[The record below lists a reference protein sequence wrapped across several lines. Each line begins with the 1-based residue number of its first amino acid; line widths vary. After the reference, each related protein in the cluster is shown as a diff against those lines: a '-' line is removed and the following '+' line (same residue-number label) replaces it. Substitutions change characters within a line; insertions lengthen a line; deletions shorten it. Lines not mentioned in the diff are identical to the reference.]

1 MRNPAGASSLISF
14 SVIWDWKLREGSSD
28 EDSLAE
34 VFDDRTALVPYFTG
48 CLRTL
53 NDLDNVA
60 AGYPK
65 LLATTLNHECISKR
79 LKEYKKI
86 MGNSYAGQLKSARF
100 EEALHNSIEAS
111 LRCSS
116 VVPRPIF
123 SQLYLDPDQPPF
135 LPEDVK
141 PKVEEL
147 DKELVHRYTQNGSL
161 DFSNNQTVN
170 EMEDEEEDEDM
181 SDSSSP
187 PIPYSQKPAPEGSCT
202 TDGFCQAGKDLRLI
216 SLCVEQID
224 IPAGFLLVGAKS
236 PNLPEHILV
245 CAVDKRFLPDD
256 HGKNALLGF
265 SGNCIGCG
273 ERGFRYFTEFSN
285 HINLKL
291 TTQPKKQKH
300 LKYYLVRSSQGVL
313 SKGPLICWKAASLP
327 ECRSRQSSAASH
339 SAKPNSSVSPS
350 TAPESGRANGYKSGF
365 TQTDSS
371 VFSPAKSS
379 SAVNISGTQDL
390 SRNKNIVKP
399 LALSVQLVGKT
410 FATAPLTLRNC
421 DVANGNSSG
430 GRNNVLSS
438 TFSRPMPH
446 STSPSPA
453 CFSVDQASMSSSGP
467 PKKRHRGW
475 SPGSPVP
482 PPGLVVPVPTIRPLT
497 RTEPLLSVP
506 VPQSM
511 LTGILQPQ
519 PIPAGET
526 VIVPENLLNNSGIRP
541 VILIG
546 YGTLP
551 YFYGNVGDIVVS
563 PLLVNCYK
571 IPQLENKDL
580 DLLGLTGGQL
590 LSVENMILLT
600 IQYLVRLGPDQ
611 IPLREEFEQIML
623 KAMQEF
629 TLRERSLQ
637 MSGQC
642 ISVSPGQLPWLAR
655 LITSVSQDLVHV
667 VVTQNSLAEGI
678 SETLRSLNEMKHQQ
692 RLPDYVVAIC
702 ASKNRGNEFCVVV
715 LGQYQSR
722 ALAEGMLTT
731 SEFLKEI
738 SYELITGKVSFLAS
752 HFKNTSL
759 GDDLDK
765 LLEKMQQQRGDNVV
779 IPFNG
784 DVSECVSS
792 QEAATMVSA
801 QDSDLDIATFQ
812 IYQPQLTVARKLLSQ
827 VCAIADSGNQS
838 LDLGHFSKVDFIV
851 IVPRSEVLVQ
861 QTLQRIRQSGV
872 LVDLGLEE
880 NGTAYQR
887 AEKYVVRLDNEIQTK
902 FEVFMRRVKQNP
914 YTLFVL
920 VHDNAHIDLTS
931 AISSSLSHGEP
942 SHGLADRVINCREV
956 TEAFNLLVLQVSSFP
971 YALQTQQSR
980 ISSSNEVH
988 WIQFDN
994 MEEMGSEEKLYFGLN
1009 EYSKSLQW
1017 GITSPLLRCDENFEK
1032 MVNTLLER
1040 YPRLHSMVIRC
1051 YLLIQQY
1058 SEALMALTT
1067 MASLRD
1073 HSTPETL
1080 SIMDDLITAPGKNR
1094 NGCGHMLIIRVP
1106 SVQLAMLARERLQ
1119 EVRDK
1124 LGLQYRFEILLGNPA
1139 SEFTV
1144 AKHFVTRLK
1153 AWRGN
1158 EQEDWVPRTYQD
1170 LEGLP
1175 CIVILTGKDT
1185 LGETFPRSLKYCDL
1199 RLIDSS
1205 YLTRT
1210 ALEQE
1215 VGLACCYVSKG
1226 AIRGSIVALDLSEK
1240 EHEKANI
1247 SENDSDE
1254 LLIDLERPQSN
1265 SSAVTGTSGSI
1276 AENGVSSSSAVDKSQ
1291 KQPVSLNFQNV
1302 AVSSVDEG
1310 TYPRSTAGETLKQEC
1325 DSLGNQ
1331 MASST
1336 TSKLSSSSVA
1346 RTFRWPSQS
1355 VKECKTLHAAL
1366 PRIVIMSKAAYCLL
1380 GSQKSGHLPSS
1391 SSLLPHA
1398 DVSWLS
1404 SLRPLLP
1411 KDMNGEEQSLYYRQ
1425 WTTARQHH
1433 VDYNNQSESAGLRS
1447 FHPRR
1452 LLLTGPPQVGKTG
1465 SYLQFLRI
1473 LFRMLIR
1480 LLEVDVYDE
1489 EEINANST
1497 ESSEITQ
1504 SSNDHWPD
1512 VEIFS
1517 KITFDLSVHDTKYG
1531 SMSPV
1536 YTEQLSRVKQE
1547 ASKET
1552 KVEEPR
1558 KRETVSMMLTKYSA
1572 YNTFHHCE
1580 QCHQYMDINPA
1591 AQMTDSTLH
1600 AFTFSSSMLG
1610 EEVQLHFIIPKSKEN
1625 HFVFSKQGKHLESMR
1640 LPLVS
1645 DKQNLNAVKSPIFTP
1660 SSGRHEHGLLN
1671 LYHAMEGISHL
1682 HLLVVKEY
1690 EMPLYR
1696 KYWPNHIML
1705 VLPGMFNNAGV
1716 GAARFLIKELSYHNL
1731 ELERNRLEEL
1741 GVKRQCVWPF
1751 IVVMDDSCVLW
1762 NIHSVQEQ
1770 SSQSMEPGS
1779 TSKNVSLKSVLQ
1791 HIEATPKIVHY
1802 AILGIQKWNSKLNS
1816 RGSKP
1821 PFSRCHVHDFILLN
1835 VDLTQNV
1842 QYDLN
1847 RYFCEDVDFNL
1858 RTNSSGLLIC
1868 RFNNFSLMKKH
1879 IQVGGQKDFAIKPK
1893 IMVSESV
1900 APIIPLQYVCAPD
1913 SEHTLLAA
1921 PAQFLLEKFLQHA
1934 TYKLFPKAIHNFKN
1948 PVLAIDCYLN
1958 IGPEVAICYVSSRP
1972 HSINVNC
1979 EGVYFSGLLL
1989 YLCDSFVGAD
1999 LLKKFKFLKGAT
2011 LCVICQDRSSLR
2023 QTIVRLELE
2032 DEWQFRLRDEFQT
2045 ANCIDDKPLYFLTGR
2060 HI

>member
-1 MRNPAGASSLISF
+1 
-14 SVIWDWKLREGSSD
+14 
-28 EDSLAE
+28 
-34 VFDDRTALVPYFTG
+34 
-48 CLRTL
+48 
-53 NDLDNVA
+53 
-60 AGYPK
+60 
-65 LLATTLNHECISKR
+65 
-79 LKEYKKI
+79 

-123 SQLYLDPDQPPF
+123 SQLYLDPDQHPF
-135 LPEDVK
+135 SSADVK
-141 PKVEEL
+141 PKVEDLEK
-147 DKELVHRYTQNGSL
+147 DLVHRYTQNGSL
-161 DFSNNQTVN
+161 DFSNNLTVN
-170 EMEDEEEDEDM
+170 EMEDDEDDEEM
-181 SDSSSP
+181 SDSNSP

-202 TDGFCQAGKDLRLI
+202 TDGFCQAGKDLRLV
-216 SLCVEQID
+216 SLCMEQID
-224 IPAGFLLVGAKS
+224 VPAGFLLVGAKS

-256 HGKNALLGF
+256 RGKNALLGF

-300 LKYYLVRSSQGVL
+300 LKYYLVRSSQGIL
-313 SKGPLICWKAASLP
+313 SKGPLICWK
-327 ECRSRQSSAASH
+327 ECRSRQSSATCH
-339 SAKPNSSVSPS
+339 SIKPNSSVSS
-350 TAPESGRANGYKSGF
+350 TVTPENGTTNGYKSGF
-365 TQTDSS
+365 TQTD
-371 VFSPAKSS
+371 A
-379 SAVNISGTQDL
+379 
-390 SRNKNIVKP
+390 
-399 LALSVQLVGKT
+399 
-410 FATAPLTLRNC
+410 
-421 DVANGNSSG
+421 ANGNSSHG
-430 GRNNVLSS
+430 GKSIASSS
-438 TFSRPMPH
+438 TPARPGNYSLSPR
-446 STSPSPA
+446 SSYTSG
-453 CFSVDQASMSSSGP
+453 DQATMFISGP

-475 SPGSPVP
+475 YPGSPVP
-482 PPGLVVPVPTIRPLT
+482 QPGLVVPVPTVRPLS
-497 RTEPLLSVP
+497 RTEPLLSAP
-506 VPQSM
+506 VPQAP
-511 LTGILQPQ
+511 LTGILQPR

-526 VIVPENLLNNSGIRP
+526 VIVPENLLSNSGVRP

-580 DLLGLTGGQL
+580 EQLGLTGSQL

-600 IQYLVRLGPDQ
+600 IQYLVRLGQ
-611 IPLREEFEQIML
+611 
-623 KAMQEF
+623 
-629 TLRERSLQ
+629 
-637 MSGQC
+637 
-642 ISVSPGQLPWLAR
+642 
-655 LITSVSQDLVHV
+655 H
-667 VVTQNSLAEGI
+667 
-678 SETLRSLNEMKHQQ
+678 
-692 RLPDYVVAIC
+692 
-702 ASKNRGNEFCVVV
+702 
-715 LGQYQSR
+715 QSR
-722 ALAEGMLTT
+722 ALAESMLTT

-752 HFKNTSL
+752 HFKTTSL

-765 LLEKMQQQRGDNVV
+765 LLEKMQQRRGDSVV
-779 IPFNG
+779 TPFNG
-784 DVSECVSS
+784 DLNECVSP
-792 QEAATMVSA
+792 QEAAAMVPT
-801 QDSDLDIATFQ
+801 QTLDLDNEIFQ

-827 VCAIADSGNQS
+827 VCAIADSGSQS
-838 LDLGHFSKVDFIV
+838 LDLGHFSKVDFII

-880 NGTAYQR
+880 NGTAHQR

-920 VHDNAHIDLTS
+920 VHDNSHVELTS
-931 AISSSLSHGEP
+931 VISGSLSHGEP

-956 TEAFNLLVLQVSSFP
+956 LEAFNLLVLQVSSFP
-971 YALQTQQSR
+971 YTLQTQQSR

-988 WIQFDN
+988 WIQLDTGED
-994 MEEMGSEEKLYFGLN
+994 MGCEERLYFGLN

-1017 GITSPLLRCDENFEK
+1017 GITSPLLRCDETFEK

-1040 YPRLHSMVIRC
+1040 YPRLHSMVVRC

-1067 MASLRD
+1067 MAPLRD

-1080 SIMDDLITAPGKNR
+1080 SIMDDLIGSPGKNKSGR
-1094 NGCGHMLIIRVP
+1094 GHMLIIRVP
-1106 SVQLAMLARERLQ
+1106 SVQLAMLAKERLQ

-1124 LGLQYRFEILLGNPA
+1124 LGLQYRFEIILGNPA
-1139 SEFTV
+1139 SELNV
-1144 AKHFVTRLK
+1144 AAHFVARLK
-1153 AWRGN
+1153 TWRGN
-1158 EQEDWVPRTYQD
+1158 EPEEWIPRTYQD

-1175 CIVILTGKDT
+1175 CIVILTGKDP

-1215 VGLACCYVSKG
+1215 VGLACCYVSKEV
-1226 AIRGSIVALDLSEK
+1226 IRGPTVALDLSGK
-1240 EHEKANI
+1240 EQDRATI

-1276 AENGVSSSSAVDKSQ
+1276 MENGVSSSSTADKSQ
-1291 KQPVSLNFQNV
+1291 KQSLTPSFQSP
-1302 AVSSVDEG
+1302 ATSMGLDEG
-1310 TYPRSTAGETLKQEC
+1310 VSGSTAGAGETLKQEC
-1325 DSLGNQ
+1325 DSLDPQ

-1336 TSKLSSSSVA
+1336 TSKPSSSSSG
-1346 RTFRWPSQS
+1346 P
-1355 VKECKTLHAAL
+1355 KAL
-1366 PRIVIMSKAAYCLL
+1366 PWLGQPIRGCTGLHTALPPIVILSKAAYSLL
-1380 GSQKSGHLPSS
+1380 GSQKGGKLTSS

-1398 DVSWLS
+1398 DVAWVS
-1404 SLRPLLP
+1404 SLRPFLH
-1411 KDMNGEEQSLYYRQ
+1411 KDMSSEEQSLYYRQ
-1425 WTTARQHH
+1425 WTSARQHH
-1433 VDYNNQSESAGLRS
+1433 ADYSNQPDPASGARTC
-1447 FHPRR
+1447 HPRR

-1489 EEINANST
+1489 EEIHTDHS
-1497 ESSEITQ
+1497 ESSEVSQ
-1504 SSNDHWPD
+1504 SEGEPWPD
-1512 VEIFS
+1512 IESFS
-1517 KITFDLSVHDTKYG
+1517 KMPFDVSVHDPKY
-1531 SMSPV
+1531 SLMSLV
-1536 YTEQLSRVKQE
+1536 YTEKVAGVKQE
-1547 ASKET
+1547 VIKESK
-1552 KVEEPR
+1552 VGEPK
-1558 KRETVSMMLTKYSA
+1558 KRETVSIMLTKYAA

-1580 QCHQYMDINPA
+1580 QCHQYMDFTSA
-1591 AQMTDSTLH
+1591 SQMSDSTLH

-1610 EEVQLHFIIPKSKEN
+1610 EEVQLYFIIPKSKES

-1645 DKQNLNAVKSPIFTP
+1645 DKNLNAVKSPIFTP

-1671 LYHAMEGISHL
+1671 LFHAMEGIGHL

-1751 IVVMDDSCVLW
+1751 IVMMDDSCVLW

-1770 SSQSMEPGS
+1770 TSQPMEAGVS
-1779 TSKNVSLKSVLQ
+1779 SKNVSLKSVLQ
-1791 HIEATPKIVHY
+1791 HIEATPKIIHY
-1802 AILGIQKWNSKLNS
+1802 AILGIQKWSSKLTS
-1816 RGSKP
+1816 QSLKT

-1835 VDLTQNV
+1835 IDLTQNV
-1842 QYDLN
+1842 QYDFN
-1847 RYFCEDVDFNL
+1847 RYFCEDVDFNM

-1879 IQVGGQKDFAIKPK
+1879 VQVGGQRDFIIKPK
-1893 IMVSESV
+1893 FMVSESL
-1900 APIIPLQYVCAPD
+1900 APILPLQYVCAPD

-1934 TYKLFPKAIHNFKN
+1934 SYKLFPKAIRNFKS

-1972 HSINVNC
+1972 HSSNVNC
-1979 EGVYFSGLLL
+1979 EGVFFSGLLL

-2045 ANCIDDKPLYFLTGR
+2045 ANSSDDKPLYFLTGR
-2060 HI
+2060 HV

>member
-1 MRNPAGASSLISF
+1 
-14 SVIWDWKLREGSSD
+14 
-28 EDSLAE
+28 
-34 VFDDRTALVPYFTG
+34 
-48 CLRTL
+48 
-53 NDLDNVA
+53 
-60 AGYPK
+60 
-65 LLATTLNHECISKR
+65 
-79 LKEYKKI
+79 

-123 SQLYLDPDQPPF
+123 SQLYLDPDQHPF
-135 LPEDVK
+135 SSADVK
-141 PKVEEL
+141 PKVEDL
-147 DKELVHRYTQNGSL
+147 DKDLVHRYTQNGSL
-161 DFSNNQTVN
+161 DFSSNLTVN
-170 EMEDEEEDEDM
+170 EMEDDEDDEEM
-181 SDSSSP
+181 SDSNSP

-202 TDGFCQAGKDLRLI
+202 TDGFCQAGKDLRLV
-216 SLCVEQID
+216 SLCMEQID

-313 SKGPLICWKAASLP
+313 SKGPLICWK
-327 ECRSRQSSAASH
+327 ECRSRQSSATCH
-339 SAKPNSSVSPS
+339 SIKPNSSVSS
-350 TAPESGRANGYKSGF
+350 TVTPENGTTNGYKSGF
-365 TQTDSS
+365 IQTD
-371 VFSPAKSS
+371 A
-379 SAVNISGTQDL
+379 
-390 SRNKNIVKP
+390 
-399 LALSVQLVGKT
+399 
-410 FATAPLTLRNC
+410 
-421 DVANGNSSG
+421 ANGNSSHG
-430 GRNNVLSS
+430 GKSS
-438 TFSRPMPH
+438 TSSSTPTRPGNY
-446 STSPSPA
+446 SLSPRPSYA
-453 CFSVDQASMSSSGP
+453 SGDQATMFISGP

-475 SPGSPVP
+475 YPGSPVP
-482 PPGLVVPVPTIRPLT
+482 QPGLVVPVPTVRPLS
-497 RTEPLLSVP
+497 RTESLLSAP
-506 VPQSM
+506 VPQTP
-511 LTGILQPQ
+511 LTGILQPR

-526 VIVPENLLNNSGIRP
+526 VIVPENLLSNSGVRP

-580 DLLGLTGGQL
+580 EQLGLTGSQL

-600 IQYLVRLGPDQ
+600 IQYLVRLGQ
-611 IPLREEFEQIML
+611 
-623 KAMQEF
+623 
-629 TLRERSLQ
+629 
-637 MSGQC
+637 
-642 ISVSPGQLPWLAR
+642 
-655 LITSVSQDLVHV
+655 H
-667 VVTQNSLAEGI
+667 
-678 SETLRSLNEMKHQQ
+678 
-692 RLPDYVVAIC
+692 
-702 ASKNRGNEFCVVV
+702 
-715 LGQYQSR
+715 QSR
-722 ALAEGMLTT
+722 ALAESMLTT

-752 HFKNTSL
+752 HFKTTSL

-765 LLEKMQQQRGDNVV
+765 LLEKMQQRRGDSVV
-779 IPFNG
+779 TPFDG
-784 DVSECVSS
+784 DLNECVSV
-792 QEAATMVSA
+792 QEAAAMIPT
-801 QDSDLDIATFQ
+801 QNLDLDNETFQ

-827 VCAIADSGNQS
+827 VCAIADSGSQS
-838 LDLGHFSKVDFIV
+838 LDLGHFSKVDFII

-920 VHDNAHIDLTS
+920 VHDNSHVELTS
-931 AISSSLSHGEP
+931 VISGSLSLGEP

-956 TEAFNLLVLQVSSFP
+956 LEAFNLLVLQVSSFP
-971 YALQTQQSR
+971 YTLQTQQSR

-988 WIQFDN
+988 WIQLDS
-994 MEEMGSEEKLYFGLN
+994 MEDMSCEEKLYFGLN

-1017 GITSPLLRCDENFEK
+1017 GITSPLLRCDETFEK

-1040 YPRLHSMVIRC
+1040 YPRLHSMVVRC

-1080 SIMDDLITAPGKNR
+1080 SIMDDLISSPGKTKSGR
-1094 NGCGHMLIIRVP
+1094 GHMLIIRVP
-1106 SVQLAMLARERLQ
+1106 SVQLAMLAKERLQ

-1124 LGLQYRFEILLGNPA
+1124 LGLQYRFEIILGNPA
-1139 SEFTV
+1139 SELSV
-1144 AKHFVTRLK
+1144 ATHFVARLK
-1153 AWRGN
+1153 TWRGN
-1158 EQEDWVPRTYQD
+1158 EPEEWIPRTYQD

-1175 CIVILTGKDT
+1175 CIVILTGKDP
-1185 LGETFPRSLKYCDL
+1185 LGESFPRSLKYCDL

-1215 VGLACCYVSKG
+1215 VGLACCYVSKEV
-1226 AIRGSIVALDLSEK
+1226 IRGPAVALDLSGK
-1240 EHEKANI
+1240 EQERATV

-1276 AENGVSSSSAVDKSQ
+1276 MENGVSSSSTADKSQ
-1291 KQPVSLNFQNV
+1291 KQSLTPSFQSPAN
-1302 AVSSVDEG
+1302 SVGLDEG
-1310 TYPRSTAGETLKQEC
+1310 VSAGMAGAGETLKQEC
-1325 DSLGNQ
+1325 DSLGAH

-1336 TSKLSSSSVA
+1336 TSKPSSSSSSSGPRA
-1346 RTFRWPSQS
+1346 LLWPGQPIQG
-1355 VKECKTLHAAL
+1355 CRGLHTAL
-1366 PRIVIMSKAAYCLL
+1366 PPIVILSKAAYSLL
-1380 GSQKSGHLPSS
+1380 GSQRGGKLPSS

-1398 DVSWLS
+1398 DVAWVS
-1404 SLRPLLP
+1404 SLRPFLH
-1411 KDMNGEEQSLYYRQ
+1411 KDMSSEEQSLYYRQ
-1425 WTTARQHH
+1425 WTSARQHH
-1433 VDYNNQSESAGLRS
+1433 ADYNNQPDSTSGTRTC
-1447 FHPRR
+1447 HPRR

-1489 EEINANST
+1489 GEINT
-1497 ESSEITQ
+1497 DHCESSEVSQ
-1504 SSNDHWPD
+1504 SEGEPWPD
-1512 VEIFS
+1512 IESFS
-1517 KITFDLSVHDTKYG
+1517 KMPFDVSVHDPKY
-1531 SMSPV
+1531 SLMSLV
-1536 YTEQLSRVKQE
+1536 YTEKLAGVKQE
-1547 ASKET
+1547 AIKES

-1558 KRETVSMMLTKYSA
+1558 KRETVSMMLTKYAA

-1580 QCHQYMDINPA
+1580 QCHQYMDFTA
-1591 AQMTDSTLH
+1591 TSQMSDSTLH

-1610 EEVQLHFIIPKSKEN
+1610 EEVQLYFIIPKSKES

-1645 DKQNLNAVKSPIFTP
+1645 DKNLNAVKSPIFTP

-1671 LYHAMEGISHL
+1671 LFHAMEGISHL

-1770 SSQSMEPGS
+1770 SSQPMEAGVS
-1779 TSKNVSLKSVLQ
+1779 SKNVSLKSVLQ

-1802 AILGIQKWNSKLNS
+1802 AILGIQKWSNKLTS
-1816 RGSKP
+1816 QSLKA

-1835 VDLTQNV
+1835 IDLTQNV
-1842 QYDLN
+1842 QYDFN

-1879 IQVGGQKDFAIKPK
+1879 VQVGGQRDFIIKPK
-1893 IMVSESV
+1893 IMVSESL
-1900 APIIPLQYVCAPD
+1900 APILPLQYVCAPD

-1934 TYKLFPKAIHNFKN
+1934 SYKLFPKAIHNFKS

-1972 HSINVNC
+1972 HSSNVNC
-1979 EGVYFSGLLL
+1979 EGVFFSGLLL

-2045 ANCIDDKPLYFLTGR
+2045 ANSSDDKPLYFLTGR
-2060 HI
+2060 HV

>member
-1 MRNPAGASSLISF
+1 M
-14 SVIWDWKLREGSSD
+14 
-28 EDSLAE
+28 
-34 VFDDRTALVPYFTG
+34 T
-48 CLRTL
+48 
-53 NDLDNVA
+53 
-60 AGYPK
+60 
-65 LLATTLNHECISKR
+65 
-79 LKEYKKI
+79 

-111 LRCSS
+111 LRCNS

-123 SQLYLDPDQPPF
+123 SQLYLDPEQPSF
-135 LPEDVK
+135 ALEGNQADVK

-147 DKELVHRYTQNGSL
+147 DKELMHRYTQNGSL
-161 DFSNNQTVN
+161 DFSSTQTVN
-170 EMEDEEEDEDM
+170 EMDEDEDDEDM

-187 PIPYSQKPAPEGSCT
+187 PIPYAQKPAPEGSCT

-216 SLCVEQID
+216 SLCMEQID
-224 IPAGFLLVGAKS
+224 IPPGFLLVGAKS

-273 ERGFRYFTEFSN
+273 EKGFRYFTEFSN

-300 LKYYLVRSSQGVL
+300 LKYYLVRSTQGVL
-313 SKGPLICWKAASLP
+313 SKGPLICWK
-327 ECRSRQSSAASH
+327 ECRSRQSSAVSH
-339 SAKPNSSVSPS
+339 SAKPNPSASPS
-350 TAPESGRANGYKSGF
+350 TTPESGAANGYKTGF
-365 TQTDSS
+365 TQTG
-371 VFSPAKSS
+371 P
-379 SAVNISGTQDL
+379 L
-390 SRNKNIVKP
+390 S
-399 LALSVQLVGKT
+399 
-410 FATAPLTLRNC
+410 LRAS
-421 DVANGNSSG
+421 DVSTGNNNG
-430 GRNNVLSS
+430 GRTSVMNS
-438 TFSRPMPH
+438 TVSRPVPH
-446 STSPSPA
+446 SMSPGPS
-453 CFSVDQASMSSSGP
+453 CMSGEQASMTSSGP

-482 PPGLVVPVPTIRPLT
+482 PPGLVLPVPAIRPLP
-497 RTEPLLSVP
+497 RTEPALSVP

-511 LTGILQPQ
+511 LPGILQPQ

-526 VIVPENLLNNSGIRP
+526 VIVPENLLNNSGVRP

-571 IPQLENKDL
+571 IPQLESKDL
-580 DLLGLTGGQL
+580 DLFGLTGSQL
-590 LSVENMILLT
+590 LSVENMIILT
-600 IQYLVRLGPDQ
+600 VQYLVRLGPDK

-629 TLRERSLQ
+629 TVREQSLQ
-637 MSGQC
+637 MSAQY
-642 ISVSPGQLPWLAR
+642 SSLSPAQLPWLAR
-655 LITSVSQDLVHV
+655 LIASVSQDMVHV

-678 SETLRSLNEMKHQQ
+678 SETLRSLTEMKCLQK
-692 RLPDYVVAIC
+692 LPDYVVAIC
-702 ASKNRGNEFCVVV
+702 TSKIRGNEFCVVV

-722 ALAEGMLTT
+722 ALAESMLTT

-752 HFKNTSL
+752 HFKNTYL
-759 GDDLDK
+759 GDELDK
-765 LLEKMQQQRGDNVV
+765 LLETMQQRRGDNVV

-784 DVSECVSS
+784 DVNECISS
-792 QEAATMVSA
+792 QEAADMVFP
-801 QDSDLDIATFQ
+801 QELDLETETFQ

-851 IVPRSEVLVQ
+851 VVPRSEVLVQ
-861 QTLQRIRQSGV
+861 QTIQRIRQSGV

-902 FEVFMRRVKQNP
+902 FEVFMKRVKQNP

-920 VHDNAHIDLTS
+920 VHDNAHVDLTS

-956 TEAFNLLVLQVSSFP
+956 LEAFNLLVLQVSSFP
-971 YALQTQQSR
+971 YALQTQQSK

-988 WIQFDN
+988 WIQFSN
-994 MEEMGSEEKLYFGLN
+994 MEDLGRDEKLYFGLN
-1009 EYSKSLQW
+1009 EYGKSLQW
-1017 GITSPLLRCDENFEK
+1017 GITSPLLRCDETFEK
-1032 MVNTLLER
+1032 MVHTLLER

-1058 SEALMALTT
+1058 LEALMALTT

-1073 HSTPETL
+1073 QSTPETL
-1080 SIMDDLITAPGKNR
+1080 SIMDDIITSPGKDKSGR
-1094 NGCGHMLIIRVP
+1094 GHMLVIRIP
-1106 SVQLAMLARERLQ
+1106 SVQLAMLAKERLQ
-1119 EVRDK
+1119 EARDK
-1124 LGLQYRFEILLGNPA
+1124 LGLQYRFEIILGNPA
-1139 SEFTV
+1139 SELTV
-1144 AKHFVTRLK
+1144 AKHFVRRLK

-1158 EQEDWVPRTYQD
+1158 DQEDWFPHTYQD

-1175 CIVILTGKDT
+1175 CIVVLTGKDP

-1215 VGLACCYVSKG
+1215 VGLACCYVSKE
-1226 AIRGSIVALDLSEK
+1226 AIRGPIVALDLSEK
-1240 EHEKANI
+1240 DQEKASI
-1247 SENDSDE
+1247 IENDADE

-1276 AENGVSSSSAVDKSQ
+1276 AENGVSSSSATDKSQ
-1291 KQPVSLNFQNV
+1291 KPPASLNFQNV
-1302 AVSSVDEG
+1302 VNSSVDEG
-1310 TYPRSTAGETLKQEC
+1310 FTSGETLKQEC

-1331 MASST
+1331 IASST
-1336 TSKLSSSSVA
+1336 TSKLSTSSFSISQ
-1346 RTFRWPSQS
+1346 TFRLHSQS
-1355 VKECKTLHAAL
+1355 IKECKGLHVAL
-1366 PRIVIMSKAAYCLL
+1366 PRVVILSKAAYCLL
-1380 GSQKSGHLPSS
+1380 GSQKSGQQLSS

-1398 DVSWLS
+1398 DVSWTS
-1404 SLRPLLP
+1404 SLRPLLH
-1411 KDMNGEEQSLYYRQ
+1411 KDMTSAEQSLYYRQ
-1425 WTTARQHH
+1425 WTAARQHH
-1433 VDYNNQSESAGLRS
+1433 ADYSNQSETASGRS

-1489 EEINANST
+1489 EAINTNFTEDNEIV
-1497 ESSEITQ
+1497 Q
-1504 SSNDHWPD
+1504 SNTDQWPD
-1512 VEIFS
+1512 VEIIS
-1517 KITFDLSVHDTKYG
+1517 KTAFDLSIHDPKYVF
-1531 SMSPV
+1531 MSPV
-1536 YTEQLSRVKQE
+1536 YTEQLKQE
-1547 ASKET
+1547 PNKET
-1552 KVEEPR
+1552 KTDDFK
-1558 KRETVSMMLTKYSA
+1558 KRNTVSMMLTKYAA

-1580 QCHQYMDINPA
+1580 QCHQYMDINPSV
-1591 AQMTDSTLH
+1591 QMSDSTLH

-1610 EEVQLHFIIPKSKEN
+1610 EEIQLHFIIPKSKESY
-1625 HFVFSKQGKHLESMR
+1625 FVFSKQGKHLESMR

-1645 DKQNLNAVKSPIFTP
+1645 DKNVNAVKSPIFTP

-1671 LYHAMEGISHL
+1671 LYHAMEGVNHL

-1762 NIHSVQEQ
+1762 NCHSVQEQ
-1770 SSQSMEPGS
+1770 SSQSMDQGT

-1802 AILGIQKWNSKLNS
+1802 AILGIQKWNNKLNS
-1816 RGSKP
+1816 RPPKA
-1821 PFSRCHVHDFILLN
+1821 PFSRCHIHDFILLN
-1835 VDLTQNV
+1835 IDLTQNV

-1868 RFNNFSLMKKH
+1868 CFNNFSLMKKH
-1879 IQVGGQKDFAIKPK
+1879 IQVGGQKDFAVKPK
-1893 IMVSESV
+1893 IMVSESLT
-1900 APIIPLQYVCAPD
+1900 PIMPLQYVCAPD

-1934 TYKLFPKAIHNFKN
+1934 TYKLFPKAIHNFKS

-1958 IGPEVAICYVSSRP
+1958 IGPEVALCYISSRP
-1972 HSINVNC
+1972 HSVNVNC
-1979 EGVYFSGLLL
+1979 EGVFFSGLLL

-1999 LLKKFKFLKGAT
+1999 FLKKFKFLKGAT

-2045 ANCIDDKPLYFLTGR
+2045 ANSSDDKPLYFLTGR

>member
-1 MRNPAGASSLISF
+1 
-14 SVIWDWKLREGSSD
+14 
-28 EDSLAE
+28 
-34 VFDDRTALVPYFTG
+34 
-48 CLRTL
+48 
-53 NDLDNVA
+53 
-60 AGYPK
+60 
-65 LLATTLNHECISKR
+65 
-79 LKEYKKI
+79 

-123 SQLYLDPDQPPF
+123 SQLYLDPDQHPF
-135 LPEDVK
+135 SSADVK
-141 PKVEEL
+141 PKVEDL
-147 DKELVHRYTQNGSL
+147 DKDLVHRYTQNGSL
-161 DFSNNQTVN
+161 DFSNNVAIN
-170 EMEDEEEDEDM
+170 EMEDDEDEEEM
-181 SDSSSP
+181 SDSNSP

-202 TDGFCQAGKDLRLI
+202 TDGFCQAGKDLRLV
-216 SLCVEQID
+216 SLCTEQID

-300 LKYYLVRSSQGVL
+300 LKYYLVRTSQGVL
-313 SKGPLICWKAASLP
+313 SKGPLICWK
-327 ECRSRQSSAASH
+327 ECRSRQSSAICH
-339 SAKPNSSVSPS
+339 STKPVSSVSS
-350 TAPESGRANGYKSGF
+350 TVAPENGTANGYKAGF
-365 TQTDSS
+365 TQTEAANGTSS
-371 VFSPAKSS
+371 HGGKNGMSS
-379 SAVNISGTQDL
+379 ST
-390 SRNKNIVKP
+390 P
-399 LALSVQLVGKT
+399 
-410 FATAPLTLRNC
+410 
-421 DVANGNSSG
+421 
-430 GRNNVLSS
+430 
-438 TFSRPMPH
+438 SRPGNYSLSPRP
-446 STSPSPA
+446 SYTSI
-453 CFSVDQASMSSSGP
+453 DQANMFISGP

-475 SPGSPVP
+475 YPGSPVSQP
-482 PPGLVVPVPTIRPLT
+482 ALVVPAPTLRPLP
-497 RTEPLLSVP
+497 RTEPLLSAP
-506 VPQSM
+506 VPQTP
-511 LTGILQPQ
+511 LTGILQPR
-519 PIPAGET
+519 PVPAGET
-526 VIVPENLLNNSGIRP
+526 VIVPENLLNNSGVRP

-571 IPQLENKDL
+571 IPQLENKDMEQ
-580 DLLGLTGGQL
+580 LGLTSTQP

-611 IPLREEFEQIML
+611 IPLREEFEQILL

-629 TLRERSLQ
+629 TVRERTLQ
-637 MSGQC
+637 TGASC
-642 ISVSPGQLPWLAR
+642 PPVSPGQLPWLAR
-655 LITSVSQDLVHV
+655 LAASVSQDMVHV
-667 VVTQNSLAEGI
+667 IVTQNSLAEGI
-678 SETLRSLNEMKHQQ
+678 SETLKLLSEIKHYQ

-702 ASKNRGNEFCVVV
+702 ASKIRGNEFCVVV
-715 LGQYQSR
+715 LGQHQSR
-722 ALAEGMLTT
+722 ALAESMLTT

-752 HFKNTSL
+752 HFKATSL

-765 LLEKMQQQRGDNVV
+765 LLEKMQQRRGDSVV
-779 IPFNG
+779 TPFNG
-784 DVSECVSS
+784 DLNECVSP
-792 QEAATMVSA
+792 QEAAAMIPT
-801 QDSDLDIATFQ
+801 QNLDIDNETFQ
-812 IYQPQLTVARKLLSQ
+812 IYQPQLTVARRLLSQ
-827 VCAIADSGNQS
+827 VCAIADSGSQS
-838 LDLGHFSKVDFIV
+838 LDLGHFSKVDFII

-861 QTLQRIRQSGV
+861 QTLQRVRQSGV

-880 NGTAYQR
+880 NGVAHQR
-887 AEKYVVRLDNEIQTK
+887 AEKYVVRLDNDIQSK

-920 VHDNAHIDLTS
+920 VHDDSHVELTS
-931 AISSSLSHGEP
+931 VISSSLSHGEP
-942 SHGLADRVINCREV
+942 THGLADRVINCREV
-956 TEAFNLLVLQVSSFP
+956 LEAFNLLVLQVSSFP
-971 YALQTQQSR
+971 YTLQTQQSR
-980 ISSSNEVH
+980 ISASNEVH
-988 WIQFDN
+988 WIQLDTMEN
-994 MEEMGSEEKLYFGLN
+994 MGCEKLYFGLN

-1017 GITSPLLRCDENFEK
+1017 GITSPLLRCDETFEK
-1032 MVNTLLER
+1032 MVSTLLER
-1040 YPRLHSMVIRC
+1040 YPRLHSMVVRC

-1080 SIMDDLITAPGKNR
+1080 SIMDDLLSCPGKNKS
-1094 NGCGHMLIIRVP
+1094 GKGHMLIIRVP
-1106 SVQLAMLARERLQ
+1106 SVQLAMLAKERLQ

-1124 LGLQYRFEILLGNPA
+1124 LGLQYRFEIILGSPA
-1139 SEFTV
+1139 SELYI
-1144 AKHFVTRLK
+1144 APHFVARLK
-1153 AWRGN
+1153 TWRGN
-1158 EQEDWVPRTYQD
+1158 DQEDWIPRTYQD

-1175 CIVILTGKDT
+1175 CIVILTGKDP

-1215 VGLACCYVSKG
+1215 VGLACCYVSKEV
-1226 AIRGSIVALDLSEK
+1226 IRGPAAALDLSGK
-1240 EHEKANI
+1240 EAERASTN
-1247 SENDSDE
+1247 ENDSEE

-1265 SSAVTGTSGSI
+1265 NSAVTATSGSI
-1276 AENGVSSSSAVDKSQ
+1276 TENGVSSSSTADKPQ
-1291 KQPVSLNFQNV
+1291 QQPPTPSFQSP
-1302 AVSSVDEG
+1302 ARSVQLDEG
-1310 TYPRSTAGETLKQEC
+1310 VSASTAMAGESLKQEC
-1325 DSLGNQ
+1325 DSLSLPV
-1331 MASST
+1331 ASST
-1336 TSKLSSSSVA
+1336 TSKPSSSSSLSAQALVCSGQ
-1346 RTFRWPSQS
+1346 PSRGCQGLN
-1355 VKECKTLHAAL
+1355 TAL
-1366 PRIVIMSKAAYCLL
+1366 PPVVILSKAAYSLL
-1380 GSQKSGHLPSS
+1380 GSQKGSRLPSS

-1398 DVSWLS
+1398 DVAWVS
-1404 SLRPLLP
+1404 SLRPGLH
-1411 KDMNGEEQSLYYRQ
+1411 KDMSSEEQSLYYRQ
-1425 WTTARQHH
+1425 WTSARQHH
-1433 VDYNNQSESAGLRS
+1433 ADYSNQPDPASGTRTL
-1447 FHPRR
+1447 HPRR

-1489 EEINANST
+1489 EEINTDHSENSGIGQ
-1497 ESSEITQ
+1497 SEGEP
-1504 SSNDHWPD
+1504 WPD
-1512 VEIFS
+1512 IEIFS
-1517 KITFDLSVHDTKYG
+1517 KMPFDMSVHDPKYSLM
-1531 SMSPV
+1531 SMV
-1536 YTEQLSRVKQE
+1536 YTEKLAGVKQE
-1547 ASKET
+1547 VIKEY
-1552 KVEEPR
+1552 KVEEPQ
-1558 KRETVSMMLTKYSA
+1558 KRETMSMMLTKYAA

-1580 QCHQYMDINPA
+1580 QCHLYMDFTPTS
-1591 AQMTDSTLH
+1591 QMSDSTLH

-1610 EEVQLHFIIPKSKEN
+1610 EEVQLYFIIPKSKES
-1625 HFVFSKQGKHLESMR
+1625 HFVFSKQGRHLESMR

-1645 DKQNLNAVKSPIFTP
+1645 DKNLNAVKSPIFTP

-1671 LYHAMEGISHL
+1671 LFHAMEGISHL

-1770 SSQSMEPGS
+1770 TRQPTEAGIS
-1779 TSKNVSLKSVLQ
+1779 SKNVSLKSVLQ

-1802 AILGIQKWNSKLNS
+1802 AILGIQRWSSKLTS
-1816 RGSKP
+1816 QSLKA

-1835 VDLTQNV
+1835 IDLTQNV
-1842 QYDLN
+1842 QYDFN

-1868 RFNNFSLMKKH
+1868 RFNNFSLMKKYV
-1879 IQVGGQKDFAIKPK
+1879 QVGGQRDFIIKPK
-1893 IMVSESV
+1893 IRVSETL
-1900 APIIPLQYVCAPD
+1900 APILPLQYVCAPD

-1934 TYKLFPKAIHNFKN
+1934 SYKLFPKAIHNFRS

-1958 IGPEVAICYVSSRP
+1958 IGKEVAICYVSSRP
-1972 HSINVNC
+1972 HSSNVNC
-1979 EGVYFSGLLL
+1979 EGVSFSGLLL

-2045 ANCIDDKPLYFLTGR
+2045 ANSSEDKPLYFLTGR
-2060 HI
+2060 HV

>member
-1 MRNPAGASSLISF
+1 
-14 SVIWDWKLREGSSD
+14 
-28 EDSLAE
+28 
-34 VFDDRTALVPYFTG
+34 
-48 CLRTL
+48 
-53 NDLDNVA
+53 
-60 AGYPK
+60 
-65 LLATTLNHECISKR
+65 
-79 LKEYKKI
+79 
-86 MGNSYAGQLKSARF
+86 MGNSYAGQLKSAQF

-123 SQLYLDPDQPPF
+123 SQLYLDPDQHPF
-135 LPEDVK
+135 SSADVK
-141 PKVEEL
+141 PKVEDL
-147 DKELVHRYTQNGSL
+147 DKDLVHRYTQNGSL
-161 DFSNNQTVN
+161 DFSNNLTVN
-170 EMEDEEEDEDM
+170 EMEDDEDDEEM
-181 SDSSSP
+181 SDSNSP

-202 TDGFCQAGKDLRLI
+202 TDGFCQAGKDLRLV
-216 SLCVEQID
+216 SLCMEQID

-313 SKGPLICWKAASLP
+313 SKGPLICWK
-327 ECRSRQSSAASH
+327 ECRSRQSSATCH
-339 SAKPNSSVSPS
+339 SMKPNSSVSS
-350 TAPESGRANGYKSGF
+350 TVTPENGTTNGYKSGF
-365 TQTDSS
+365 IQTD
-371 VFSPAKSS
+371 A
-379 SAVNISGTQDL
+379 
-390 SRNKNIVKP
+390 
-399 LALSVQLVGKT
+399 
-410 FATAPLTLRNC
+410 
-421 DVANGNSSG
+421 ANGNSSHG
-430 GRNNVLSS
+430 GKSSASSS
-438 TFSRPMPH
+438 TPARPGNY
-446 STSPSPA
+446 SLSPRPSYA
-453 CFSVDQASMSSSGP
+453 SGDQATMFISGP

-475 SPGSPVP
+475 YPGSPVP
-482 PPGLVVPVPTIRPLT
+482 QPGLVVPVPTTRPLS
-497 RTEPLLSVP
+497 RSESLLSAP
-506 VPQSM
+506 VPQTP
-511 LTGILQPQ
+511 LTGILQPR

-526 VIVPENLLNNSGIRP
+526 VIVPENLLTNSGVRP

-580 DLLGLTGGQL
+580 EHLGLTGSQL

-629 TLRERSLQ
+629 TLRERALQ
-637 MSGQC
+637 MGAQC
-642 ISVSPGQLPWLAR
+642 APVSPGQLPWLAR
-655 LITSVSQDLVHV
+655 LIASVSQDLVHV
-667 VVTQNSLAEGI
+667 IVTQNSLAEGI
-678 SETLRSLNEMKHQQ
+678 SETLRTLSEMRHYQ

-702 ASKNRGNEFCVVV
+702 ASKIRGNEFCVVV
-715 LGQYQSR
+715 LGQHQSR
-722 ALAEGMLTT
+722 ALAESMLTT

-752 HFKNTSL
+752 HFKTTSL

-765 LLEKMQQQRGDNVV
+765 LLDKMQQRRGESVV
-779 IPFNG
+779 TPFNG
-784 DVSECVSS
+784 DLHECVSA
-792 QEAATMVSA
+792 QEAAAMIPT
-801 QDSDLDIATFQ
+801 QNLDLDIETFQ

-827 VCAIADSGNQS
+827 VCAIADSGSQS
-838 LDLGHFSKVDFIV
+838 LDLGHFSKVDFII

-920 VHDNAHIDLTS
+920 VHDNSHVELTS
-931 AISSSLSHGEP
+931 VISGSLSHGEP

-956 TEAFNLLVLQVSSFP
+956 LEAFNLLVLQVSSLP
-971 YALQTQQSR
+971 YTLQTQQSR

-988 WIQFDN
+988 WIQLDN
-994 MEEMGSEEKLYFGLN
+994 LEDMSCEEKLYFGLN

-1017 GITSPLLRCDENFEK
+1017 GITSPLLRCDETFEK

-1040 YPRLHSMVIRC
+1040 YPRLHSMVVRC

-1080 SIMDDLITAPGKNR
+1080 SIMDDLISSPGKTR
-1094 NGCGHMLIIRVP
+1094 SGRGHMLIIRVP
-1106 SVQLAMLARERLQ
+1106 SVQLAMLAKERLQ

-1124 LGLQYRFEILLGNPA
+1124 LGLQYRFEIILGNPA
-1139 SEFTV
+1139 SELSV
-1144 AKHFVTRLK
+1144 ATHFVARLK
-1153 AWRGN
+1153 TWRGN
-1158 EQEDWVPRTYQD
+1158 EPEEWTPRTYQD

-1175 CIVILTGKDT
+1175 CIVILTGKDP

-1215 VGLACCYVSKG
+1215 VGLACCYVSKEV
-1226 AIRGSIVALDLSEK
+1226 IRGPAVALDLSGK
-1240 EHEKANI
+1240 EQERATI

-1276 AENGVSSSSAVDKSQ
+1276 MENGVSSSSAADRSQ
-1291 KQPVSLNFQNV
+1291 KLSLTPSFQSPAN
-1302 AVSSVDEG
+1302 SMGLDEG
-1310 TYPRSTAGETLKQEC
+1310 VSAGTGGAGETLKQEC
-1325 DSLGNQ
+1325 DSLGPQ

-1336 TSKLSSSSVA
+1336 TSKPSSSSSSSSSSGPRA
-1346 RTFRWPSQS
+1346 LSWPEQLPQG
-1355 VKECKTLHAAL
+1355 CRGLHAAL
-1366 PRIVIMSKAAYCLL
+1366 PPIVILSKAAYSLL
-1380 GSQKSGHLPSS
+1380 GSQRGGKPPAS

-1398 DVSWLS
+1398 DVAWVS
-1404 SLRPLLP
+1404 SLRPLLH
-1411 KDMNGEEQSLYYRQ
+1411 KDMSSEEQSLYYRQ
-1425 WTTARQHH
+1425 WTSARQHH
-1433 VDYNNQSESAGLRS
+1433 ADFSNQPDPASGARTC
-1447 FHPRR
+1447 HPRR

-1489 EEINANST
+1489 GEINADH
-1497 ESSEITQ
+1497 SECSGVSQ
-1504 SSNDHWPD
+1504 AEGEPWPD
-1512 VEIFS
+1512 IESFS
-1517 KITFDLSVHDTKYG
+1517 KMPFDVSVHDPKY
-1531 SMSPV
+1531 SLMSLV
-1536 YTEQLSRVKQE
+1536 YTEKLAGVKQE
-1547 ASKET
+1547 AIKDS

-1558 KRETVSMMLTKYSA
+1558 KRGTVSMMLTKYAA

-1580 QCHQYMDINPA
+1580 QCHQYMDCTSA
-1591 AQMTDSTLH
+1591 SQMSDSTLH

-1610 EEVQLHFIIPKSKEN
+1610 EEVQLYFIIPKSKES

-1671 LYHAMEGISHL
+1671 LFHAMEGISHL

-1762 NIHSVQEQ
+1762 NIHSVQDQ
-1770 SSQSMEPGS
+1770 TSQPMEAGVS
-1779 TSKNVSLKSVLQ
+1779 SKNVSLKSVLQ
-1791 HIEATPKIVHY
+1791 HIEATPKIIHY
-1802 AILGIQKWNSKLNS
+1802 AILGIQKWSSKLTS
-1816 RGSKP
+1816 QSLKA

-1835 VDLTQNV
+1835 IDLTQNV
-1842 QYDLN
+1842 QYDFN

-1879 IQVGGQKDFAIKPK
+1879 VQVGGQRDFIIKPK
-1893 IMVSESV
+1893 IMVSESL
-1900 APIIPLQYVCAPD
+1900 APILPLQYVCAPD

-1934 TYKLFPKAIHNFKN
+1934 SYKLFPKAIHNFKS

-1958 IGPEVAICYVSSRP
+1958 IGPEVAICYISSRP
-1972 HSINVNC
+1972 HSSNVNC
-1979 EGVYFSGLLL
+1979 EGVFFSGLLL

-2045 ANCIDDKPLYFLTGR
+2045 ANSSDDKPLYFLTGR
-2060 HI
+2060 HV

>member
-1 MRNPAGASSLISF
+1 
-14 SVIWDWKLREGSSD
+14 
-28 EDSLAE
+28 
-34 VFDDRTALVPYFTG
+34 
-48 CLRTL
+48 
-53 NDLDNVA
+53 
-60 AGYPK
+60 
-65 LLATTLNHECISKR
+65 
-79 LKEYKKI
+79 

-123 SQLYLDPDQPPF
+123 SQLYLDPDQHPF
-135 LPEDVK
+135 
-141 PKVEEL
+141 
-147 DKELVHRYTQNGSL
+147 
-161 DFSNNQTVN
+161 
-170 EMEDEEEDEDM
+170 
-181 SDSSSP
+181 SS
-187 PIPYSQKPAPEGSCT
+187 A
-202 TDGFCQAGKDLRLI
+202 
-216 SLCVEQID
+216 
-224 IPAGFLLVGAKS
+224 
-236 PNLPEHILV
+236 
-245 CAVDKRFLPDD
+245 
-256 HGKNALLGF
+256 GF

-300 LKYYLVRSSQGVL
+300 LKYYLV
-313 SKGPLICWKAASLP
+313 K
-327 ECRSRQSSAASH
+327 CRSRQSSASCH
-339 SAKPNSSVSPS
+339 SVKPNSSVSS
-350 TAPESGRANGYKSGF
+350 TVTPENGTTNGYKSGF
-365 TQTDSS
+365 TQTD
-371 VFSPAKSS
+371 A
-379 SAVNISGTQDL
+379 
-390 SRNKNIVKP
+390 
-399 LALSVQLVGKT
+399 
-410 FATAPLTLRNC
+410 
-421 DVANGNSSG
+421 ANGNSSHG
-430 GRNNVLSS
+430 GKSSASSS
-438 TFSRPMPH
+438 TPARPGNY
-446 STSPSPA
+446 SLSPRPSYA
-453 CFSVDQASMSSSGP
+453 AGDQATMFTSGP

-475 SPGSPVP
+475 YPGSPVP
-482 PPGLVVPVPTIRPLT
+482 QPGLVVPVPAVRPLS
-497 RTEPLLSVP
+497 RTEPLLSAP
-506 VPQSM
+506 VPQTP
-511 LTGILQPQ
+511 LTGILQPR

-526 VIVPENLLNNSGIRP
+526 VIVPENLLSNSGVRP

-571 IPQLENKDL
+571 NPQLENKDL
-580 DLLGLTGGQL
+580 EQLGLTGSQL

-611 IPLREEFEQIML
+611 IPLREDFEQIML

-629 TLRERSLQ
+629 TLRERALQ
-637 MSGQC
+637 IGAQC
-642 ISVSPGQLPWLAR
+642 APVSPGQLPWLAR
-655 LITSVSQDLVHV
+655 LIASVSQDLVHV
-667 VVTQNSLAEGI
+667 IVTQNSLAEGI
-678 SETLRSLNEMKHQQ
+678 SETLRTLSEMRHYQ

-702 ASKNRGNEFCVVV
+702 ASKIRGNEFCVVV
-715 LGQYQSR
+715 LGQHQSR
-722 ALAEGMLTT
+722 ALAESMLTT

-752 HFKNTSL
+752 HFKTTSL

-765 LLEKMQQQRGDNVV
+765 LLEKMQQRRGDSVV
-779 IPFNG
+779 TPFNG
-784 DVSECVSS
+784 DLNECVSP
-792 QEAATMVSA
+792 QEAAAMIPTQSL
-801 QDSDLDIATFQ
+801 DLDNETFQ

-827 VCAIADSGNQS
+827 VCAIADSGSQS
-838 LDLGHFSKVDFIV
+838 LDLGHFSKVDFII

-861 QTLQRIRQSGV
+861 QTLQRVRQSGV

-880 NGTAYQR
+880 NGTAHQR

-920 VHDNAHIDLTS
+920 VHDNSHVELTS
-931 AISSSLSHGEP
+931 VISGSLSHGEP

-956 TEAFNLLVLQVSSFP
+956 LEAFNLLVLQVSSFP
-971 YALQTQQSR
+971 YTLQTQQSR

-988 WIQFDN
+988 WIQLDTL
-994 MEEMGSEEKLYFGLN
+994 EDVGCEEKLYFGLN

-1017 GITSPLLRCDENFEK
+1017 GITSPLLRCDETFEK
-1032 MVNTLLER
+1032 MVTTLLER
-1040 YPRLHSMVIRC
+1040 YPRLHSMVVRC

-1080 SIMDDLITAPGKNR
+1080 SIMDDLISSPGKNR
-1094 NGCGHMLIIRVP
+1094 SGRGHMLIIRVP
-1106 SVQLAMLARERLQ
+1106 SVQLAMLAKERLQ

-1124 LGLQYRFEILLGNPA
+1124 LGLQYRFEIILGNPA
-1139 SEFTV
+1139 SELNV
-1144 AKHFVTRLK
+1144 ATHFVARLK
-1153 AWRGN
+1153 TWRGN
-1158 EQEDWVPRTYQD
+1158 EPEEWIPRTYQD

-1175 CIVILTGKDT
+1175 CIVILTGKDP

-1215 VGLACCYVSKG
+1215 VGLACCYVSKEV
-1226 AIRGSIVALDLSEK
+1226 IRGPTVALDLSGK
-1240 EHEKANI
+1240 EQERAAV

-1276 AENGVSSSSAVDKSQ
+1276 MENGVSSSSTADKSQ
-1291 KQPVSLNFQNV
+1291 KQSLTPSFQSP
-1302 AVSSVDEG
+1302 ATSVGLDEG
-1310 TYPRSTAGETLKQEC
+1310 VSAGIAGAGEALKQEC
-1325 DSLGNQ
+1325 DSLGPQ

-1336 TSKLSSSSVA
+1336 TSKPSSSSSGP
-1346 RTFRWPSQS
+1346 RTLPWPGQPIRG
-1355 VKECKTLHAAL
+1355 CKGLHAAL
-1366 PRIVIMSKAAYCLL
+1366 PPIVILSKAAYSLL
-1380 GSQKSGHLPSS
+1380 GSQKGGKLPSS

-1398 DVSWLS
+1398 DVAWVS
-1404 SLRPLLP
+1404 SLRPLLH
-1411 KDMNGEEQSLYYRQ
+1411 KDMSSEEQSLYYRQ
-1425 WTTARQHH
+1425 WTSARQHH
-1433 VDYNNQSESAGLRS
+1433 ADYSNQPDLASGTRT

-1489 EEINANST
+1489 EEINADHS
-1497 ESSEITQ
+1497 ESSEVSQ
-1504 SSNDHWPD
+1504 SEGEPWPD
-1512 VEIFS
+1512 IESFS
-1517 KITFDLSVHDTKYG
+1517 KMPFDVSVHDPKY
-1531 SMSPV
+1531 SLMSLV
-1536 YTEQLSRVKQE
+1536 YTEKLAGVKQE
-1547 ASKET
+1547 VIKQS

-1558 KRETVSMMLTKYSA
+1558 KRETVSMMLTKYAA

-1580 QCHQYMDINPA
+1580 QCHQYMDFTSA
-1591 AQMTDSTLH
+1591 SQMSDSTLH

-1610 EEVQLHFIIPKSKEN
+1610 EEVQLYFIIPKSKES

-1645 DKQNLNAVKSPIFTP
+1645 DKNLNAVKSPIFTP

-1671 LYHAMEGISHL
+1671 LFHAMEGISHL

-1762 NIHSVQEQ
+1762 NIHSIQEQ
-1770 SSQSMEPGS
+1770 TSQPMEAGIS
-1779 TSKNVSLKSVLQ
+1779 SKNVSLKSVLQ

-1802 AILGIQKWNSKLNS
+1802 ALLGIQKWSSKLTSQNL
-1816 RGSKP
+1816 KA

-1835 VDLTQNV
+1835 IDLTQNV
-1842 QYDLN
+1842 QYDFN

-1879 IQVGGQKDFAIKPK
+1879 IQVGGQRDFIIKPK
-1893 IMVSESV
+1893 IMVSESL
-1900 APIIPLQYVCAPD
+1900 APILPLQYICAPD

-1934 TYKLFPKAIHNFKN
+1934 SYKLFPKAIRNFKS

-1958 IGPEVAICYVSSRP
+1958 IGPEVAICYISSRP
-1972 HSINVNC
+1972 HSNNVNC
-1979 EGVYFSGLLL
+1979 EGVFFSGLLL

-2045 ANCIDDKPLYFLTGR
+2045 ANSSDDKPLYFLTGR
-2060 HI
+2060 HV

>member
-1 MRNPAGASSLISF
+1 
-14 SVIWDWKLREGSSD
+14 
-28 EDSLAE
+28 
-34 VFDDRTALVPYFTG
+34 
-48 CLRTL
+48 
-53 NDLDNVA
+53 
-60 AGYPK
+60 
-65 LLATTLNHECISKR
+65 
-79 LKEYKKI
+79 

-123 SQLYLDPDQPPF
+123 SQLYLDPDQHPF
-135 LPEDVK
+135 SSADVK
-141 PKVEEL
+141 PKVEDL
-147 DKELVHRYTQNGSL
+147 DKDLVHRYTQNGSL
-161 DFSNNQTVN
+161 DFSSNLTVN
-170 EMEDEEEDEDM
+170 EMEDDEDDEEM
-181 SDSSSP
+181 SDSNSP

-202 TDGFCQAGKDLRLI
+202 TDGFCQAGKDLRLV
-216 SLCVEQID
+216 SLCMEQID

-313 SKGPLICWKAASLP
+313 SKGPLICWK
-327 ECRSRQSSAASH
+327 ECRSRQSSATCH
-339 SAKPNSSVSPS
+339 SIKPNSSVSS
-350 TAPESGRANGYKSGF
+350 TVTPENGTTNGYKSGF
-365 TQTDSS
+365 IQTDSPIL
-371 VFSPAKSS
+371 SPAN
-379 SAVNISGTQDL
+379 SAINLSGAQDL
-390 SRNKNIVKP
+390 TRNKNVVKP
-399 LALSVQLVGKT
+399 LALSLQVVGKT
-410 FATAPLTLRNC
+410 FAA
-421 DVANGNSSG
+421 DAANGNSSHG
-430 GRNNVLSS
+430 GKSS
-438 TFSRPMPH
+438 TSSSTPTRPGNY
-446 STSPSPA
+446 SLSPRPSYA
-453 CFSVDQASMSSSGP
+453 SGDQATMFISGP

-475 SPGSPVP
+475 YPGSPVP
-482 PPGLVVPVPTIRPLT
+482 QPGLVVPVPTVRPLS
-497 RTEPLLSVP
+497 RTESLLSAP
-506 VPQSM
+506 VPQTP
-511 LTGILQPQ
+511 LTGILQPR

-526 VIVPENLLNNSGIRP
+526 VIVPENLLSNSGVRP

-580 DLLGLTGGQL
+580 EQLGLTGSQL

-611 IPLREEFEQIML
+611 IPLREEFERIML

-629 TLRERSLQ
+629 TLRERALQ
-637 MSGQC
+637 MGAQC
-642 ISVSPGQLPWLAR
+642 TPVSPGQLPWLAR
-655 LITSVSQDLVHV
+655 LIASVSQDLVHV
-667 VVTQNSLAEGI
+667 IVTQNSLAEGI
-678 SETLRSLNEMKHQQ
+678 SETLRTLSEMRHYQ

-702 ASKNRGNEFCVVV
+702 ASKIRGNEFCVVV
-715 LGQYQSR
+715 LGQHQSR
-722 ALAEGMLTT
+722 ALAESMLTT

-752 HFKNTSL
+752 HFKTTSL

-765 LLEKMQQQRGDNVV
+765 LLEKMQQRRGDSVV
-779 IPFNG
+779 TPFDG
-784 DVSECVSS
+784 DLNECVSV
-792 QEAATMVSA
+792 QEAAAMIPT
-801 QDSDLDIATFQ
+801 QNLDLDNETFQ

-827 VCAIADSGNQS
+827 VCAIADSGSQS
-838 LDLGHFSKVDFIV
+838 LDLGHFSKVDFII

-920 VHDNAHIDLTS
+920 VHDNSHVELTS
-931 AISSSLSHGEP
+931 VISGSLSLGEP

-956 TEAFNLLVLQVSSFP
+956 LEAFNLLVLQVSSFP
-971 YALQTQQSR
+971 YTLQTQQSR

-988 WIQFDN
+988 WIQLDS
-994 MEEMGSEEKLYFGLN
+994 MEDMSCEEKLYFGLN

-1017 GITSPLLRCDENFEK
+1017 GITSPLLRCDETFEK

-1040 YPRLHSMVIRC
+1040 CKIEMTQFHPCLLTLFKMHLAHSH
-1051 YLLIQQY
+1051 LFSQKQK
-1058 SEALMALTT
+1058 T
-1067 MASLRD
+1067 
-1073 HSTPETL
+1073 
-1080 SIMDDLITAPGKNR
+1080 
-1094 NGCGHMLIIRVP
+1094 
-1106 SVQLAMLARERLQ
+1106 
-1119 EVRDK
+1119 
-1124 LGLQYRFEILLGNPA
+1124 
-1139 SEFTV
+1139 
-1144 AKHFVTRLK
+1144 
-1153 AWRGN
+1153 WRGN
-1158 EQEDWVPRTYQD
+1158 EPEEWIPRTYQD

-1175 CIVILTGKDT
+1175 CIVILTGKDP
-1185 LGETFPRSLKYCDL
+1185 LGESFPRSLKYCDL

-1215 VGLACCYVSKG
+1215 VGLACCYVSKEV
-1226 AIRGSIVALDLSEK
+1226 IRGPAVALDLSGK
-1240 EHEKANI
+1240 EQERATV

-1276 AENGVSSSSAVDKSQ
+1276 MENGVSSSSTADKSQ
-1291 KQPVSLNFQNV
+1291 KQSLTPSFQSPAN
-1302 AVSSVDEG
+1302 SVGLDEG
-1310 TYPRSTAGETLKQEC
+1310 VSAGMAGAGETLKQEC
-1325 DSLGNQ
+1325 DSLGAH

-1336 TSKLSSSSVA
+1336 TSKPSSSSSSSGPRA
-1346 RTFRWPSQS
+1346 LLWPGQPIQG
-1355 VKECKTLHAAL
+1355 CRGLHTAL
-1366 PRIVIMSKAAYCLL
+1366 PPIVILSKAAYSLL
-1380 GSQKSGHLPSS
+1380 GSQRGGKLPSS

-1398 DVSWLS
+1398 DVAWVS
-1404 SLRPLLP
+1404 SLRPFLH
-1411 KDMNGEEQSLYYRQ
+1411 KDMSSEEQSLYYRQ
-1425 WTTARQHH
+1425 WTSARQHH
-1433 VDYNNQSESAGLRS
+1433 ADYNNQPDSTSGTRTC
-1447 FHPRR
+1447 HPRR

-1489 EEINANST
+1489 GEINT
-1497 ESSEITQ
+1497 DHCESSEVSQ
-1504 SSNDHWPD
+1504 SEGEPWPD
-1512 VEIFS
+1512 IESFS
-1517 KITFDLSVHDTKYG
+1517 KMPFDVSVHDPKY
-1531 SMSPV
+1531 SLMSLV
-1536 YTEQLSRVKQE
+1536 YTEKLAGVKQE
-1547 ASKET
+1547 AIKES

-1558 KRETVSMMLTKYSA
+1558 KRETVSMMLTKYAA

-1580 QCHQYMDINPA
+1580 QCHQYMDFTA
-1591 AQMTDSTLH
+1591 TSQMSDSTLH

-1610 EEVQLHFIIPKSKEN
+1610 EEVQLYFIIPKSKES

-1671 LYHAMEGISHL
+1671 LFHAMEGISHL

-1770 SSQSMEPGS
+1770 SSQPMEAGVS
-1779 TSKNVSLKSVLQ
+1779 SKNVSLKSVLQ

-1802 AILGIQKWNSKLNS
+1802 AILGIQKWSNKLTS
-1816 RGSKP
+1816 QSLKA

-1835 VDLTQNV
+1835 IDLTQNV
-1842 QYDLN
+1842 QYDFN

-1879 IQVGGQKDFAIKPK
+1879 VQVGGQRDFIIKPK
-1893 IMVSESV
+1893 IMVSESL
-1900 APIIPLQYVCAPD
+1900 APILPLQYVCAPD

-1934 TYKLFPKAIHNFKN
+1934 SYKLFPKAIHNFKS

-1972 HSINVNC
+1972 HSSNVNC
-1979 EGVYFSGLLL
+1979 EGVFFSGLLL

-2045 ANCIDDKPLYFLTGR
+2045 ANSSDDKPLYFLTGR
-2060 HI
+2060 HV

>member
-1 MRNPAGASSLISF
+1 
-14 SVIWDWKLREGSSD
+14 
-28 EDSLAE
+28 
-34 VFDDRTALVPYFTG
+34 
-48 CLRTL
+48 
-53 NDLDNVA
+53 
-60 AGYPK
+60 
-65 LLATTLNHECISKR
+65 
-79 LKEYKKI
+79 
-86 MGNSYAGQLKSARF
+86 MGNSYAGQLKSAQF

-123 SQLYLDPDQPPF
+123 SQLYLDPDQHPF
-135 LPEDVK
+135 SSADVK
-141 PKVEEL
+141 PKVEDL
-147 DKELVHRYTQNGSL
+147 DKDLVHRYTQNGSL
-161 DFSNNQTVN
+161 DFSNNLTVN
-170 EMEDEEEDEDM
+170 EMEDDEDDEEM
-181 SDSSSP
+181 SDSNSP

-202 TDGFCQAGKDLRLI
+202 TDGFCQAGKDLRLV
-216 SLCVEQID
+216 SLCMEQID

-313 SKGPLICWKAASLP
+313 SKGPLICWK
-327 ECRSRQSSAASH
+327 ECRSRQSSATCH
-339 SAKPNSSVSPS
+339 SMKPNSSVSS
-350 TAPESGRANGYKSGF
+350 TVTPENGTTNGYKSGF
-365 TQTDSS
+365 IQTDSPIL
-371 VFSPAKSS
+371 SPAN
-379 SAVNISGTQDL
+379 SAINLSGAQDL
-390 SRNKNIVKP
+390 TRNKNVVKP
-399 LALSVQLVGKT
+399 LALSLQVVGKT
-410 FATAPLTLRNC
+410 FAA
-421 DVANGNSSG
+421 DAANGNSSHG
-430 GRNNVLSS
+430 GKSSASSS
-438 TFSRPMPH
+438 TPARPGNY
-446 STSPSPA
+446 SLSPRPSYA
-453 CFSVDQASMSSSGP
+453 SGDQATMFISGP

-475 SPGSPVP
+475 YPGSPVP
-482 PPGLVVPVPTIRPLT
+482 QPGLVVPVPTVRPLS
-497 RTEPLLSVP
+497 RSESLLSAP
-506 VPQSM
+506 VPQTP
-511 LTGILQPQ
+511 LTGILQPR

-526 VIVPENLLNNSGIRP
+526 VIVPENLLTNSGVRP

-580 DLLGLTGGQL
+580 EHLGLTGSQL

-629 TLRERSLQ
+629 TLRERALQ
-637 MSGQC
+637 MGAQC
-642 ISVSPGQLPWLAR
+642 APVSPGQLPWLAR
-655 LITSVSQDLVHV
+655 LIASVSQDLVHV
-667 VVTQNSLAEGI
+667 IVTQNSLAEGI
-678 SETLRSLNEMKHQQ
+678 SETLRTLSEMRHYQ

-702 ASKNRGNEFCVVV
+702 ASKIRGNEFCVVV
-715 LGQYQSR
+715 LGQHQSR
-722 ALAEGMLTT
+722 ALAESMLTT

-752 HFKNTSL
+752 HFKTTSL

-765 LLEKMQQQRGDNVV
+765 LLDKMQQRRGESVV
-779 IPFNG
+779 TPFNG
-784 DVSECVSS
+784 DLHECVSA
-792 QEAATMVSA
+792 QEAAAMIPT
-801 QDSDLDIATFQ
+801 QNLDLDIETFQ

-827 VCAIADSGNQS
+827 VCAIADSGSQS
-838 LDLGHFSKVDFIV
+838 LDLGHFSKVDFII

-920 VHDNAHIDLTS
+920 VHDNSHVELTS
-931 AISSSLSHGEP
+931 VISGSLSHGEP

-956 TEAFNLLVLQVSSFP
+956 LEAFNLLVLQVSSFP
-971 YALQTQQSR
+971 YTLQTQQSR

-988 WIQFDN
+988 WIQLDN
-994 MEEMGSEEKLYFGLN
+994 MEDMSCEEKLYFGLN

-1017 GITSPLLRCDENFEK
+1017 GITSPLLRCDETFEK

-1040 YPRLHSMVIRC
+1040 YPRLHSMVVRC

-1080 SIMDDLITAPGKNR
+1080 SIMDDLISSPGKTR
-1094 NGCGHMLIIRVP
+1094 SGRGHMLIIRVP
-1106 SVQLAMLARERLQ
+1106 SVQLAMLAKERLQ

-1124 LGLQYRFEILLGNPA
+1124 LGLQYRFEIILGNPA
-1139 SEFTV
+1139 SELSV
-1144 AKHFVTRLK
+1144 ATHFVARLK
-1153 AWRGN
+1153 TWRGN
-1158 EQEDWVPRTYQD
+1158 EPEEWTPRTYQD

-1175 CIVILTGKDT
+1175 CIVILTGKDP

-1215 VGLACCYVSKG
+1215 VGLACCYVSKEV
-1226 AIRGSIVALDLSEK
+1226 IRGPAVALDLSGK
-1240 EHEKANI
+1240 EQERATI

-1276 AENGVSSSSAVDKSQ
+1276 MENGVSSSSAADRSQ
-1291 KQPVSLNFQNV
+1291 KLSLTPSFQSPAN
-1302 AVSSVDEG
+1302 SMGLDEG
-1310 TYPRSTAGETLKQEC
+1310 VSAGTGGAGETLKQEC
-1325 DSLGNQ
+1325 DSLGPQ

-1336 TSKLSSSSVA
+1336 TSKPSSSSSSSSGPRA
-1346 RTFRWPSQS
+1346 LSWPGQLPQG
-1355 VKECKTLHAAL
+1355 CRGLHAAL
-1366 PRIVIMSKAAYCLL
+1366 PPIVILSKAAYSLL
-1380 GSQKSGHLPSS
+1380 GSQRGGKPPAS

-1398 DVSWLS
+1398 DVAWVS
-1404 SLRPLLP
+1404 SLRPLLH
-1411 KDMNGEEQSLYYRQ
+1411 KDMSSEEQSLYYRQ
-1425 WTTARQHH
+1425 WTSARQHH
-1433 VDYNNQSESAGLRS
+1433 ADFSNQPDPASGARAC
-1447 FHPRR
+1447 HPRR

-1489 EEINANST
+1489 GEINT
-1497 ESSEITQ
+1497 DHSECSGVSQ
-1504 SSNDHWPD
+1504 AEGEPWPD
-1512 VEIFS
+1512 IESFS
-1517 KITFDLSVHDTKYG
+1517 KMPFDVSVHDPKY
-1531 SMSPV
+1531 SLMSLV
-1536 YTEQLSRVKQE
+1536 YTEKLAGVKQE
-1547 ASKET
+1547 AIKDS

-1558 KRETVSMMLTKYSA
+1558 KRGTVSMMLTKYAA

-1580 QCHQYMDINPA
+1580 QCHQYMDCTSA
-1591 AQMTDSTLH
+1591 SQMSDSTLH

-1610 EEVQLHFIIPKSKEN
+1610 EEVQLYFIIPKSKES

-1671 LYHAMEGISHL
+1671 LFHAMEGISHL

-1762 NIHSVQEQ
+1762 NIHSVQDQ
-1770 SSQSMEPGS
+1770 TSQPMEAGVS
-1779 TSKNVSLKSVLQ
+1779 SKNVSLKSVLQ
-1791 HIEATPKIVHY
+1791 HIEATPKIIHY
-1802 AILGIQKWNSKLNS
+1802 AILGIQKWSSKLTS
-1816 RGSKP
+1816 QSLKA

-1835 VDLTQNV
+1835 IDLTQNV
-1842 QYDLN
+1842 QYDFN

-1879 IQVGGQKDFAIKPK
+1879 VQVGGQRDFIIKPK
-1893 IMVSESV
+1893 IMVSESL
-1900 APIIPLQYVCAPD
+1900 APILPLQYVCAPD

-1934 TYKLFPKAIHNFKN
+1934 SYKLFPKAIHNFKS

-1958 IGPEVAICYVSSRP
+1958 IGPEVAICYISSRP
-1972 HSINVNC
+1972 HSSNVNC
-1979 EGVYFSGLLL
+1979 EGVFFSGLLL

-2045 ANCIDDKPLYFLTGR
+2045 ANSSDDKPLYFLTGR
-2060 HI
+2060 HV

>member
-1 MRNPAGASSLISF
+1 M
-14 SVIWDWKLREGSSD
+14 K
-28 EDSLAE
+28 
-34 VFDDRTALVPYFTG
+34 T
-48 CLRTL
+48 
-53 NDLDNVA
+53 
-60 AGYPK
+60 
-65 LLATTLNHECISKR
+65 
-79 LKEYKKI
+79 

-123 SQLYLDPDQPPF
+123 SQLYLDPDQPPIS
-135 LPEDVK
+135 PEGNQANVK

-147 DKELVHRYTQNGSL
+147 DKELMHRYTQNGSL
-161 DFSNNQTVN
+161 DFSTSQTIN
-170 EMEDEEEDEDM
+170 EIEEDEDDEDM
-181 SDSSSP
+181 SDSNSP
-187 PIPYSQKPAPEGSCT
+187 PIPYAQKPAPEGSCT
-202 TDGFCQAGKDLRLI
+202 TDGFCQAGKDLRLV
-216 SLCVEQID
+216 SLCMEQID

-236 PNLPEHILV
+236 PNLPEHVLV

-313 SKGPLICWKAASLP
+313 SKGPLICWKATSIA

-339 SAKPNSSVSPS
+339 SAKPSSSASPS
-350 TAPESGRANGYKSGF
+350 MTPESGTANGYKPVF
-365 TQTDSS
+365 TQTAPLSLRATDVASGNNNGGRTNAISS
-371 VFSPAKSS
+371 TISRPVPHSMSPGPS
-379 SAVNISGTQDL
+379 SATGE
-390 SRNKNIVKP
+390 
-399 LALSVQLVGKT
+399 
-410 FATAPLTLRNC
+410 
-421 DVANGNSSG
+421 
-430 GRNNVLSS
+430 
-438 TFSRPMPH
+438 
-446 STSPSPA
+446 
-453 CFSVDQASMSSSGP
+453 QASMSSSGP

-475 SPGSPVP
+475 SPGSPIP
-482 PPGLVVPVPTIRPLT
+482 PPGLVVPVPAIRPLP
-497 RTEPLLSVP
+497 RAEPLLSVP

-526 VIVPENLLNNSGIRP
+526 VIVPENLLNNSGVRP

-571 IPQLENKDL
+571 IPQLESKDL
-580 DLLGLTGGQL
+580 DLFGLTGSQL
-590 LSVENMILLT
+590 LSVENMIILT
-600 IQYLVRLGPDQ
+600 IQYLVRLGPDK
-611 IPLREEFEQIML
+611 IPLREEFEQIVL

-629 TLRERSLQ
+629 TLREQPLQ
-637 MSGQC
+637 MSAQC
-642 ISVSPGQLPWLAR
+642 ISLSPLQLPWLAR
-655 LITSVSQDLVHV
+655 LIASVSQDMVHV

-678 SETLRSLNEMKHQQ
+678 SETLRSLSEMKHQQ

-702 ASKNRGNEFCVVV
+702 SSKIRGNEFCVVV

-722 ALAEGMLTT
+722 ALAESMLTT

-759 GDDLDK
+759 GDELDK
-765 LLEKMQQQRGDNVV
+765 LLEIMQQRRGDNVV

-784 DVSECVSS
+784 DVNECVSF
-792 QEAATMVSA
+792 QEAAAMVST
-801 QDSDLDIATFQ
+801 QEFDLDTETFQ
-812 IYQPQLTVARKLLSQ
+812 IYQPQLTIARKLLSQ

-861 QTLQRIRQSGV
+861 QTIQRIRQSGV

-880 NGTAYQR
+880 NGAAYQR

-902 FEVFMRRVKQNP
+902 FDVFMRRVKQNP

-920 VHDNAHIDLTS
+920 VHDNAHVDLTS

-956 TEAFNLLVLQVSSFP
+956 LEAFNLLVLQVSSFP

-980 ISSSNEVH
+980 ISSANEVH
-988 WIQFDN
+988 WIQFGN
-994 MEEMGSEEKLYFGLN
+994 MEELSQDEKLYFGLN

-1017 GITSPLLRCDENFEK
+1017 GITSPLLRCDETFEK

-1058 SEALMALTT
+1058 LEALMALTT
-1067 MASLRD
+1067 MTSLRD

-1080 SIMDDLITAPGKNR
+1080 SIMDDIITAPGKDK
-1094 NGCGHMLIIRVP
+1094 NGQGHMLVIRIP
-1106 SVQLAMLARERLQ
+1106 SVQLAMLAKERLQ
-1119 EVRDK
+1119 EARDK
-1124 LGLQYRFEILLGNPA
+1124 LGLQYRFEIILGNPA
-1139 SEFTV
+1139 SELIV
-1144 AKHFVTRLK
+1144 AKHFVKRLK
-1153 AWRGN
+1153 AWRGK
-1158 EQEDWVPRTYQD
+1158 EREDWFPHTYQD

-1175 CIVILTGKDT
+1175 CIVVLTGKDP

-1215 VGLACCYVSKG
+1215 VGLACCYVSKE
-1226 AIRGSIVALDLSEK
+1226 AIRGPIVALDLSEK
-1240 EHEKANI
+1240 EQEKA
-1247 SENDSDE
+1247 SVGENDADE
-1254 LLIDLERPQSN
+1254 LLIDMERPQSN

-1276 AENGVSSSSAVDKSQ
+1276 AENGVSSSSATDKSQ
-1291 KQPVSLNFQNV
+1291 KPPGSLNFQKVTN
-1302 AVSSVDEG
+1302 SDEG
-1310 TYPRSTAGETLKQEC
+1310 FAAGETLKQEC

-1331 MASST
+1331 VASST
-1336 TSKLSSSSVA
+1336 TSKLSAASSSVSQS
-1346 RTFRWPSQS
+1346 FRWPSQS
-1355 VKECKTLHAAL
+1355 MKEFKALQVSL
-1366 PRIVIMSKAAYCLL
+1366 PRTVILSKAAYCLL
-1380 GSQKSGHLPSS
+1380 GSQKSGQHPFS

-1398 DVSWLS
+1398 DVSWVS
-1404 SLRPLLP
+1404 SLRPLLH
-1411 KDMNGEEQSLYYRQ
+1411 KDMTTEEQSLYYRQ
-1425 WTTARQHH
+1425 WTAARQHH
-1433 VDYNNQSESAGLRS
+1433 ADYSNHGETSSSRN
-1447 FHPRR
+1447 FYPRR

-1489 EEINANST
+1489 EDINTTHT
-1497 ESSEITQ
+1497 EDSEIAQ
-1504 SSNDHWPD
+1504 PSSDQWPD
-1512 VEIFS
+1512 VEIIS
-1517 KITFDLSVHDTKYG
+1517 KMTFDLSVHDPKYFL
-1531 SMSPV
+1531 MSPV
-1536 YTEQLSRVKQE
+1536 YTEQLQRIKQE
-1547 ASKET
+1547 PSKET
-1552 KVEEPR
+1552 KAEEPR
-1558 KRETVSMMLTKYSA
+1558 KRDTVSMMLTKYAA

-1580 QCHQYMDINPA
+1580 RCHQYMDINLSAP
-1591 AQMTDSTLH
+1591 MSDSTLH
-1600 AFTFSSSMLG
+1600 SFTFSSSMLG
-1610 EEVQLHFIIPKSKEN
+1610 EEIQLHFIIPKSKESY
-1625 HFVFSKQGKHLESMR
+1625 FVFSKQGKHLESMR

-1645 DKQNLNAVKSPIFTP
+1645 DKNLNAVKSPIFTP

-1762 NIHSVQEQ
+1762 NSHGIQEQ
-1770 SSQSMEPGS
+1770 FNQSMDQGS
-1779 TSKNVSLKSVLQ
+1779 TCKNVSLKSVLQ

-1816 RGSKP
+1816 RVPKA
-1821 PFSRCHVHDFILLN
+1821 PFCRCHIHDFILLN

-1868 RFNNFSLMKKH
+1868 CFNNFSLMKKH

-1893 IMVSESV
+1893 IMVSESST
-1900 APIIPLQYVCAPD
+1900 PIMPLQYVCAPD

-1921 PAQFLLEKFLQHA
+1921 PAQFLLEKFLQHG
-1934 TYKLFPKAIHNFKN
+1934 TYKLFPKAIHNLKN

-1958 IGPEVAICYVSSRP
+1958 IGPEVALCYVSSRP
-1972 HSINVNC
+1972 HSVNVNC
-1979 EGVYFSGLLL
+1979 EGVFFSGLLL

-1999 LLKKFKFLKGAT
+1999 FLKKFKFLKGAT

-2045 ANCIDDKPLYFLTGR
+2045 ANSSDDKPLYFLTGR
-2060 HI
+2060 HV

>member
-1 MRNPAGASSLISF
+1 
-14 SVIWDWKLREGSSD
+14 
-28 EDSLAE
+28 
-34 VFDDRTALVPYFTG
+34 
-48 CLRTL
+48 
-53 NDLDNVA
+53 
-60 AGYPK
+60 
-65 LLATTLNHECISKR
+65 
-79 LKEYKKI
+79 

-111 LRCSS
+111 LRCSN

-123 SQLYLDPDQPPF
+123 SQLYLDPDQHPF
-135 LPEDVK
+135 SSADVK
-141 PKVEEL
+141 PKVEDL
-147 DKELVHRYTQNGSL
+147 DKDLVHRYTQNGSL
-161 DFSNNQTVN
+161 DFSNNLTVN
-170 EMEDEEEDEDM
+170 EMEDDEDDEDM
-181 SDSSSP
+181 SDSNSP

-202 TDGFCQAGKDLRLI
+202 TDGFCQAGKDLRLV
-216 SLCVEQID
+216 SLCMEQID

-313 SKGPLICWKAASLP
+313 SKGPLICWK
-327 ECRSRQSSAASH
+327 ECRSRQSSTTCH
-339 SAKPNSSVSPS
+339 SIKPNSSVSS
-350 TAPESGRANGYKSGF
+350 TVTPENGTTNGYKSGF
-365 TQTDSS
+365 IQTDSP
-371 VFSPAKSS
+371 VLSPAN
-379 SAVNISGTQDL
+379 SAINLSGAQDL
-390 SRNKNIVKP
+390 TRNKNVVKP
-399 LALSVQLVGKT
+399 LALSLQVVGKT
-410 FATAPLTLRNC
+410 FAA
-421 DVANGNSSG
+421 DAANGNSSHG
-430 GRNNVLSS
+430 GKSSASSS
-438 TFSRPMPH
+438 TPARPGNY
-446 STSPSPA
+446 SLSPRPSFA
-453 CFSVDQASMSSSGP
+453 SGDQATMFISGP

-475 SPGSPVP
+475 YPGSPIP
-482 PPGLVVPVPTIRPLT
+482 QPGLVVPIPTVRPLS
-497 RTEPLLSVP
+497 RTESLLSTP
-506 VPQSM
+506 VPQTP
-511 LTGILQPQ
+511 LTGILQPR

-526 VIVPENLLNNSGIRP
+526 VIVPENLLSNSGVRP

-580 DLLGLTGGQL
+580 EQLGLTGSQL

-629 TLRERSLQ
+629 TLRERALQ
-637 MSGQC
+637 MGAQC
-642 ISVSPGQLPWLAR
+642 TPVSPGQLPWLAR
-655 LITSVSQDLVHV
+655 LIASVSQDLVHV
-667 VVTQNSLAEGI
+667 IVTQNSLAEGI
-678 SETLRSLNEMKHQQ
+678 SETLRTLSEMRHYQK
-692 RLPDYVVAIC
+692 LPDYVVTIC
-702 ASKNRGNEFCVVV
+702 ASKIRGNEFCVVV
-715 LGQYQSR
+715 LGQHQSR
-722 ALAEGMLTT
+722 ALAESMLTT

-752 HFKNTSL
+752 HFKTTSL

-765 LLEKMQQQRGDNVV
+765 LLDKMQQRRGDSVV
-779 IPFNG
+779 TPFNG
-784 DVSECVSS
+784 DLNEYVSP
-792 QEAATMVSA
+792 QEAAAMSPT
-801 QDSDLDIATFQ
+801 QNLDLGNETFQ

-827 VCAIADSGNQS
+827 VCAIADSGSQS
-838 LDLGHFSKVDFIV
+838 LDLGHFSKVDFII

-920 VHDNAHIDLTS
+920 VHDNSHVELTS
-931 AISSSLSHGEP
+931 VMSGSLSHGEP
-942 SHGLADRVINCREV
+942 GHGLADRVINGREV
-956 TEAFNLLVLQVSSFP
+956 LEAFNLLVLQVTSCP
-971 YALQTQQSR
+971 YTLQTQQSR
-980 ISSSNEVH
+980 ISTSNEVH
-988 WIQFDN
+988 WMQLDST
-994 MEEMGSEEKLYFGLN
+994 EDVSCEEKLYFGLN

-1017 GITSPLLRCDENFEK
+1017 GITSPLLRCDETFEK
-1032 MVNTLLER
+1032 MVNTLLE
-1040 YPRLHSMVIRC
+1040 
-1051 YLLIQQY
+1051 
-1058 SEALMALTT
+1058 
-1067 MASLRD
+1067 
-1073 HSTPETL
+1073 
-1080 SIMDDLITAPGKNR
+1080 
-1094 NGCGHMLIIRVP
+1094 
-1106 SVQLAMLARERLQ
+1106 
-1119 EVRDK
+1119 
-1124 LGLQYRFEILLGNPA
+1124 
-1139 SEFTV
+1139 
-1144 AKHFVTRLK
+1144 
-1153 AWRGN
+1153 
-1158 EQEDWVPRTYQD
+1158 
-1170 LEGLP
+1170 
-1175 CIVILTGKDT
+1175 
-1185 LGETFPRSLKYCDL
+1185 RSLKYCDL

-1215 VGLACCYVSKG
+1215 MGLACCYVSKEV
-1226 AIRGSIVALDLSEK
+1226 IRGPTAALDLSGK
-1240 EHEKANI
+1240 EQERAAA
-1247 SENDSDE
+1247 SENDTEE

-1276 AENGVSSSSAVDKSQ
+1276 MENGVSSSSTADKSQ
-1291 KQPVSLNFQNV
+1291 KPPPTPSFRSPVPSAGL
-1302 AVSSVDEG
+1302 DEG
-1310 TYPRSTAGETLKQEC
+1310 LSAGPAGPGEPLKQEC
-1325 DSLGNQ
+1325 DSLGPPL
-1331 MASST
+1331 ASST
-1336 TSKLSSSSVA
+1336 TAKPSPSSSGPGA
-1346 RTFRWPSQS
+1346 LPWPGPPGRAGRPPQ
-1355 VKECKTLHAAL
+1355 AAL
-1366 PRIVIMSKAAYCLL
+1366 PPVVILSKAAYSLL
-1380 GSQKSGHLPSS
+1380 GARRGGKLPAAAA
-1391 SSLLPHA
+1391 LLPHP
-1398 DVSWLS
+1398 DVAWASP
-1404 SLRPLLP
+1404 LRPP
-1411 KDMNGEEQSLYYRQ
+1411 PPAHAGPEEQSLYYRR
-1425 WTTARQHH
+1425 WTAARPHH
-1433 VDYNNQSESAGLRS
+1433 ADHGNPPDPASGARAC
-1447 FHPRR
+1447 HPRR
-1452 LLLTGPPQVGKTG
+1452 LLLSGPPQVGKTG
-1465 SYLQFLRI
+1465 SYLQFLRL

-1489 EEINANST
+1489 AEINTDHS
-1497 ESSEITQ
+1497 ESSEVSQ
-1504 SSNDHWPD
+1504 SEGEPWPD
-1512 VEIFS
+1512 IESFS
-1517 KITFDLSVHDTKYG
+1517 KMPFDVSVHDPKYS
-1531 SMSPV
+1531 SMSLV
-1536 YTEQLSRVKQE
+1536 YTEKLAGVKQE
-1547 ASKET
+1547 AIKEP
-1552 KVEEPR
+1552 KAEEPR
-1558 KRETVSMMLTKYSA
+1558 KRETMSMMLTKYAA

-1580 QCHQYMDINPA
+1580 QCQQYMDFTSAP
-1591 AQMTDSTLH
+1591 QMSDSTLH

-1610 EEVQLHFIIPKSKEN
+1610 EEVQLYFIIPKSKES

-1645 DKQNLNAVKSPIFTP
+1645 DKNLNVVKSPIFTP

-1671 LYHAMEGISHL
+1671 LFHAMEGISHL

-1770 SSQSMEPGS
+1770 TSQPMETGVS
-1779 TSKNVSLKSVLQ
+1779 SKNVSLKSVLQ
-1791 HIEATPKIVHY
+1791 HMEATPKIVHY
-1802 AILGIQKWNSKLNS
+1802 AILGIQKWSS
-1816 RGSKP
+1816 RLTSRSLKV

-1835 VDLTQNV
+1835 IDLTQNV
-1842 QYDLN
+1842 QYDFN

-1879 IQVGGQKDFAIKPK
+1879 VQVGGQRDFIIKPK
-1893 IMVSESV
+1893 IMVSESM
-1900 APIIPLQYVCAPD
+1900 APILPLQYVCAPD

-1934 TYKLFPKAIHNFKN
+1934 SYKLFPKAIRNFRS

-1958 IGPEVAICYVSSRP
+1958 IGPEVAVCYVSSRP
-1972 HSINVNC
+1972 HSSNANC
-1979 EGVYFSGLLL
+1979 EGVCFGGLLL

-2045 ANCIDDKPLYFLTGR
+2045 ANSSDDKPLYFLTGR
-2060 HI
+2060 HV

>member
-1 MRNPAGASSLISF
+1 
-14 SVIWDWKLREGSSD
+14 
-28 EDSLAE
+28 
-34 VFDDRTALVPYFTG
+34 
-48 CLRTL
+48 
-53 NDLDNVA
+53 
-60 AGYPK
+60 
-65 LLATTLNHECISKR
+65 
-79 LKEYKKI
+79 

-123 SQLYLDPDQPPF
+123 SQLYLDPDQHPF
-135 LPEDVK
+135 SSADVK
-141 PKVEEL
+141 PKVEDL
-147 DKELVHRYTQNGSL
+147 DKDLVNRYTQNGSL
-161 DFSNNQTVN
+161 DFSNNLTVN
-170 EMEDEEEDEDM
+170 EMEDDEDDEEM
-181 SDSSSP
+181 SDSNSP

-202 TDGFCQAGKDLRLI
+202 TDGFCQAGKDLRLV
-216 SLCVEQID
+216 SLCMEQID

-313 SKGPLICWKAASLP
+313 SKGPLICWK
-327 ECRSRQSSAASH
+327 ECRSRQSSASCH
-339 SAKPNSSVSPS
+339 SIKPSSSVSS
-350 TAPESGRANGYKSGF
+350 TVTPENGTTNGYKSGF
-365 TQTDSS
+365 TQTD
-371 VFSPAKSS
+371 A
-379 SAVNISGTQDL
+379 
-390 SRNKNIVKP
+390 
-399 LALSVQLVGKT
+399 
-410 FATAPLTLRNC
+410 
-421 DVANGNSSG
+421 ANGNSSHG
-430 GRNNVLSS
+430 GKGSASSS
-438 TFSRPMPH
+438 TPAHTGNYSLSPRP
-446 STSPSPA
+446 SYASG
-453 CFSVDQASMSSSGP
+453 DQATMFISGP

-475 SPGSPVP
+475 YPGSPLP
-482 PPGLVVPVPTIRPLT
+482 QPGLVVPVPTVRPLS
-497 RTEPLLSVP
+497 RTEPLLSAP
-506 VPQSM
+506 VPQTP
-511 LTGILQPQ
+511 LTGILQPR

-526 VIVPENLLNNSGIRP
+526 VIVPENLLSNSGVRP

-580 DLLGLTGGQL
+580 EKLGLTGSQF

-600 IQYLVRLGPDQ
+600 IQYLVRLGQ
-611 IPLREEFEQIML
+611 
-623 KAMQEF
+623 
-629 TLRERSLQ
+629 
-637 MSGQC
+637 
-642 ISVSPGQLPWLAR
+642 
-655 LITSVSQDLVHV
+655 H
-667 VVTQNSLAEGI
+667 
-678 SETLRSLNEMKHQQ
+678 
-692 RLPDYVVAIC
+692 
-702 ASKNRGNEFCVVV
+702 
-715 LGQYQSR
+715 QSR
-722 ALAEGMLTT
+722 ALAESMLTT

-752 HFKNTSL
+752 HFKTTSL

-765 LLEKMQQQRGDNVV
+765 LLEKMQQRRGDSVV
-779 IPFNG
+779 TPFDG
-784 DVSECVSS
+784 DLNECVSP
-792 QEAATMVSA
+792 QEAAAMIPT
-801 QDSDLDIATFQ
+801 QNLDLDNETFH

-827 VCAIADSGNQS
+827 VCAIADSGSQS
-838 LDLGHFSKVDFIV
+838 LDLGHFSKVDFII

-880 NGTAYQR
+880 NGTAHQR

-920 VHDNAHIDLTS
+920 VHDNSHVELTS
-931 AISSSLSHGEP
+931 VISGSLSHSEP

-956 TEAFNLLVLQVSSFP
+956 LEAFNLLVLQVSSFP
-971 YALQTQQSR
+971 YTLQTQQSR

-988 WIQFDN
+988 WIQLDTG
-994 MEEMGSEEKLYFGLN
+994 EDVGCEEKLYFGLS

-1017 GITSPLLRCDENFEK
+1017 GITSPLLRCDETFEK

-1040 YPRLHSMVIRC
+1040 YPRLHSMVVRC

-1080 SIMDDLITAPGKNR
+1080 SIMDDLISSPGKNKSGR
-1094 NGCGHMLIIRVP
+1094 GHMLIIRVP
-1106 SVQLAMLARERLQ
+1106 SVQLAMLAKERLQ

-1124 LGLQYRFEILLGNPA
+1124 LGLQYRFEIILGNPA
-1139 SEFTV
+1139 TELSV
-1144 AKHFVTRLK
+1144 ATHFVARLK
-1153 AWRGN
+1153 SWRGN
-1158 EQEDWVPRTYQD
+1158 EPEEWIPRTYQD
-1170 LEGLP
+1170 LDGLP
-1175 CIVILTGKDT
+1175 CIVILTGKDP

-1215 VGLACCYVSKG
+1215 VGLACCYVSKEV
-1226 AIRGSIVALDLSEK
+1226 IRGPTVALDLSGK
-1240 EHEKANI
+1240 EQERAAV

-1276 AENGVSSSSAVDKSQ
+1276 MENGVSSSSTADKSQ
-1291 KQPVSLNFQNV
+1291 KQSLTPSFQSP
-1302 AVSSVDEG
+1302 ATSLGLDEG
-1310 TYPRSTAGETLKQEC
+1310 VSASSAGAGAGETLKQEC
-1325 DSLGNQ
+1325 DSLGPQ

-1336 TSKLSSSSVA
+1336 TSKPSSSSSGP
-1346 RTFRWPSQS
+1346 RTLPWPGQPIRG
-1355 VKECKTLHAAL
+1355 CRGPQAAL
-1366 PRIVIMSKAAYCLL
+1366 PPVVILSKAAYSLL
-1380 GSQKSGHLPSS
+1380 GSQKSGKLPSS

-1398 DVSWLS
+1398 DVAWVS
-1404 SLRPLLP
+1404 SLRPLLN
-1411 KDMNGEEQSLYYRQ
+1411 KDMSSEEQSLYYRQ
-1425 WTTARQHH
+1425 WTLARQHH
-1433 VDYNNQSESAGLRS
+1433 ADYSNQLDPASGTRN

-1489 EEINANST
+1489 EEINTDHN
-1497 ESSEITQ
+1497 ESSEVSQ
-1504 SSNDHWPD
+1504 SEGEPWPD
-1512 VEIFS
+1512 IESFS
-1517 KITFDLSVHDTKYG
+1517 KMPFDVSVHDPKY
-1531 SMSPV
+1531 SLMSLV
-1536 YTEQLSRVKQE
+1536 YTEKLAGVKQE
-1547 ASKET
+1547 VIKES

-1558 KRETVSMMLTKYSA
+1558 KRETVSIMLTKYAA

-1580 QCHQYMDINPA
+1580 QCRQYMDFTSA
-1591 AQMTDSTLH
+1591 SQMSDSTLH

-1610 EEVQLHFIIPKSKEN
+1610 EEVQLYFIIPKSKES

-1645 DKQNLNAVKSPIFTP
+1645 DKNLNAVKSPIFTP

-1671 LYHAMEGISHL
+1671 LFHAMEGISHL

-1741 GVKRQCVWPF
+1741 GIKRQCVWPF
-1751 IVVMDDSCVLW
+1751 IVMMDDSCVLW
-1762 NIHSVQEQ
+1762 NIHSVQEP
-1770 SSQSMEPGS
+1770 SSQPMEVGVS
-1779 TSKNVSLKSVLQ
+1779 SKNVSLKTVLQ

-1802 AILGIQKWNSKLNS
+1802 AILGIQKWSSKLTS
-1816 RGSKP
+1816 QSLKA

-1835 VDLTQNV
+1835 TDLTQNV
-1842 QYDLN
+1842 QYDFN
-1847 RYFCEDVDFNL
+1847 RYFCEDADFNL

-1879 IQVGGQKDFAIKPK
+1879 VQVGGQRDFIIKPK
-1893 IMVSESV
+1893 IMVSESL
-1900 APIIPLQYVCAPD
+1900 APILPLQYICAPD

-1934 TYKLFPKAIHNFKN
+1934 SYKLFPKAIHNFRS

-1958 IGPEVAICYVSSRP
+1958 IGPEVAICYISSRP
-1972 HSINVNC
+1972 HSSNVNC
-1979 EGVYFSGLLL
+1979 EGVFFSGLLL

-1999 LLKKFKFLKGAT
+1999 LKKFKFLKGAT

-2045 ANCIDDKPLYFLTGR
+2045 ANSSDDKPLYFLTGR
-2060 HI
+2060 HV

>member
-1 MRNPAGASSLISF
+1 
-14 SVIWDWKLREGSSD
+14 
-28 EDSLAE
+28 
-34 VFDDRTALVPYFTG
+34 
-48 CLRTL
+48 
-53 NDLDNVA
+53 
-60 AGYPK
+60 
-65 LLATTLNHECISKR
+65 
-79 LKEYKKI
+79 

-135 LPEDVK
+135 LPEGNHENVK

-147 DKELVHRYTQNGSL
+147 DKELVHRYSQNGNL
-161 DFSNNQTVN
+161 DFSTNQTVN

-202 TDGFCQAGKDLRLI
+202 TDGFCQAGKDLRLV
-216 SLCVEQID
+216 SLCMEQID

-313 SKGPLICWKAASLP
+313 SKGPLICWKAASFA
-327 ECRSRQSSAASH
+327 ECRSRQSSAASL

-350 TAPESGRANGYKSGF
+350 ATPEGGSANGYKSGF

-379 SAVNISGTQDL
+379 SAVNLSGTQDQ

-410 FATAPLTLRNC
+410 FAATPLSLRAT
-421 DVANGNSSG
+421 DVANGNANG
-430 GRNNVLSS
+430 GRSNVLSS
-438 TFSRPMPH
+438 TVSRPMPQL
-446 STSPSPA
+446 TSPSPGCA
-453 CFSVDQASMSSSGP
+453 PGDQAPMSSSGP

-482 PPGLVVPVPTIRPLT
+482 PPGLAVPVPTMRPST

-526 VIVPENLLNNSGIRP
+526 VIVPENLLNNSGVRP

-580 DLLGLTGGQL
+580 DLLGLSSSQL

-600 IQYLVRLGPDQ
+600 IQYLVQLGPDQ

-637 MSGQC
+637 MSTQC
-642 ISVSPGQLPWLAR
+642 ISVSP
-655 LITSVSQDLVHV
+655 
-667 VVTQNSLAEGI
+667 
-678 SETLRSLNEMKHQQ
+678 
-692 RLPDYVVAIC
+692 
-702 ASKNRGNEFCVVV
+702 
-715 LGQYQSR
+715 GQYQSR
-722 ALAEGMLTT
+722 ALAESMLTT

-765 LLEKMQQQRGDNVV
+765 LLEKMLQQRGESVI

-792 QEAATMVSA
+792 QEAIAMVST
-801 QDSDLDIATFQ
+801 QEPDLDVDTFQ

-838 LDLGHFSKVDFIV
+838 LDLGHFSKVDFII

-872 LVDLGLEE
+872 LVDLGLED

-920 VHDNAHIDLTS
+920 VHDNAHVDLTS

-942 SHGLADRVINCREV
+942 NHGLADRVINCREV
-956 TEAFNLLVLQVSSFP
+956 LEALNLLVLQVSSFP

-980 ISSSNEVH
+980 ISSTNEVH
-988 WIQFDN
+988 WMQSDTVDDAP
-994 MEEMGSEEKLYFGLN
+994 SEDKLYFGLN

-1017 GITSPLLRCDENFEK
+1017 GVTSPLLRCDETFEK

-1058 SEALMALTT
+1058 SQALMALTT

-1080 SIMDDLITAPGKNR
+1080 SIMDDLITSPGKDK
-1094 NGCGHMLIIRVP
+1094 NGCGHMLVIRVP
-1106 SVQLAMLARERLQ
+1106 SVQLAMLAKERLQ

-1124 LGLQYRFEILLGNPA
+1124 LGLQYRFEILLGNPI
-1139 SEFTV
+1139 SELTV

-1158 EQEDWVPRTYQD
+1158 EQDDWIPRTYQD

-1175 CIVILTGKDT
+1175 CIVILTGKDP

-1215 VGLACCYVSKG
+1215 VGLACCYVSKE
-1226 AIRGSIVALDLSEK
+1226 AIRGPIVALDLSEK
-1240 EHEKANI
+1240 EQEKAI
-1247 SENDSDE
+1247 GSENDSDE
-1254 LLIDLERPQSN
+1254 LLIDLDRPQSN
-1265 SSAVTGTSGSI
+1265 SSAVTGTSGSL
-1276 AENGVSSSSAVDKSQ
+1276 ADNGVSSSSAADKSQ
-1291 KQPVSLNFQNV
+1291 KPSLNFQPIV
-1302 AVSSVDEG
+1302 HSSVDEG
-1310 TYPRSTAGETLKQEC
+1310 TYSSFTSGETLKQEC

-1336 TSKLSSSSVA
+1336 TSKLSSLSAVSQ
-1346 RTFRWPSQS
+1346 TLQWPSHS
-1355 VKECKTLHAAL
+1355 AKDSKALRVAL
-1366 PRIVIMSKAAYCLL
+1366 PRIVILSKAAYCLL
-1380 GSQKSGHLPSS
+1380 GSQKSGNLPSS

-1404 SLRPLLP
+1404 SLRPLLH
-1411 KDMNGEEQSLYYRQ
+1411 KDMTSEEQSLYYRQ

-1433 VDYNNQSESAGLRS
+1433 ADFSNQSEASGTRS

-1489 EEINANST
+1489 EEINANHT
-1497 ESSEITQ
+1497 ENSEITQ

-1512 VEIFS
+1512 IEIFS
-1517 KITFDLSVHDTKYG
+1517 KIPFDLSVHDPKYRNI
-1531 SMSPV
+1531 SPV
-1536 YTEQLSRVKQE
+1536 YTEQLSRVKQQT
-1547 ASKET
+1547 SKET
-1552 KVEEPR
+1552 KSEEPK
-1558 KRETVSMMLTKYSA
+1558 KRETVSMMLTKYAA

-1591 AQMTDSTLH
+1591 AQVSDSTLH

-1762 NIHSVQEQ
+1762 NMHSAHEQ
-1770 SSQSMEPGS
+1770 SSQSLEPVGF
-1779 TSKNVSLKSVLQ
+1779 SKNVSLKSVLQ

-1802 AILGIQKWNSKLNS
+1802 AILGVQRWNSKLNT
-1816 RGSKP
+1816 RKAKA
-1821 PFSRCHVHDFILLN
+1821 PFSRCHVRDFILLN
-1835 VDLTQNV
+1835 IDLTQNV

-1868 RFNNFSLMKKH
+1868 RFNNFSVMKKH
-1879 IQVGGQKDFAIKPK
+1879 IQVGGQKDFVVKPK
-1893 IMVSESV
+1893 IMVSDSM
-1900 APIIPLQYVCAPD
+1900 APIMPLQYVCAPD

-1921 PAQFLLEKFLQHA
+1921 PSQFLLEKFLQHA

-1958 IGPEVAICYVSSRP
+1958 IGLEVAICYISSRP
-1972 HSINVNC
+1972 HSVNVNC
-1979 EGVYFSGLLL
+1979 EGVFFSGLLL

-1999 LLKKFKFLKGAT
+1999 LLKRFRFLKVSAAIVFKRNRWSVFLGVCIKLLFLLVVSPGAT

-2045 ANCIDDKPLYFLTGR
+2045 ANSSDDEPLYFLTGR

>member
-1 MRNPAGASSLISF
+1 
-14 SVIWDWKLREGSSD
+14 
-28 EDSLAE
+28 
-34 VFDDRTALVPYFTG
+34 
-48 CLRTL
+48 
-53 NDLDNVA
+53 
-60 AGYPK
+60 
-65 LLATTLNHECISKR
+65 
-79 LKEYKKI
+79 

-123 SQLYLDPDQPPF
+123 SQLYLDPDHHPF
-135 LPEDVK
+135 SSADVK
-141 PKVEEL
+141 PKVEDL
-147 DKELVHRYTQNGSL
+147 DKDLVHRYTQNGSL
-161 DFSNNQTVN
+161 DFSNNLTVN
-170 EMEDEEEDEDM
+170 EMEDDEDDEEM
-181 SDSSSP
+181 SDSNSP

-202 TDGFCQAGKDLRLI
+202 TDGFCQAGKDLRLV
-216 SLCVEQID
+216 SLCMEQID

-313 SKGPLICWKAASLP
+313 SKGPLICWK
-327 ECRSRQSSAASH
+327 ECRSRQSSTTCH
-339 SAKPNSSVSPS
+339 PIKPNSSVSS
-350 TAPESGRANGYKSGF
+350 TVTPENGTTNGYKSGF
-365 TQTDSS
+365 VQTDSPILN
-371 VFSPAKSS
+371 PAN
-379 SAVNISGTQDL
+379 SAINLSGAQDL
-390 SRNKNIVKP
+390 TRNKNVVKP
-399 LALSVQLVGKT
+399 LALSLQVVGKT
-410 FATAPLTLRNC
+410 FAA
-421 DVANGNSSG
+421 DAANGNSSHG
-430 GRNNVLSS
+430 GKSGTSGSTPARPGNYSLSP
-438 TFSRPMPH
+438 RP
-446 STSPSPA
+446 SFASG
-453 CFSVDQASMSSSGP
+453 DQATMFTSGP

-475 SPGSPVP
+475 YPGSPVP
-482 PPGLVVPVPTIRPLT
+482 QPGLVVPIPTVRPLS
-497 RTEPLLSVP
+497 RTESLLSAP
-506 VPQSM
+506 VPQTP
-511 LTGILQPQ
+511 LTGILQPR

-526 VIVPENLLNNSGIRP
+526 VIVPENLLSNSGVRP

-580 DLLGLTGGQL
+580 EQLGLTGSQL

-600 IQYLVRLGPDQ
+600 IQYLVRLGGLVDTPNNQPFQIVYESIREPETVSATGSRAVICCEWKKALNRKKILPVILFNLGPDQ

-629 TLRERSLQ
+629 TLRERALQ
-637 MSGQC
+637 MGAQC
-642 ISVSPGQLPWLAR
+642 PPVSPGQLPWLAR
-655 LITSVSQDLVHV
+655 LIASVSQDLVHV
-667 VVTQNSLAEGI
+667 IVTQNSLAEGI
-678 SETLRSLNEMKHQQ
+678 SETLRTLSEMRHYQK
-692 RLPDYVVAIC
+692 LPDYVVTIC
-702 ASKNRGNEFCVVV
+702 ASKIRGNEFCVVV
-715 LGQYQSR
+715 LGQHQSR
-722 ALAEGMLTT
+722 ALAESMLTT

-752 HFKNTSL
+752 HFKTTSL

-765 LLEKMQQQRGDNVV
+765 LLEKMQQRRGDSVV
-779 IPFNG
+779 TPFNG
-784 DVSECVSS
+784 DLNVYVSP
-792 QEAATMVSA
+792 QEAAAMIPT
-801 QDSDLDIATFQ
+801 QTLDLDNETFQ
-812 IYQPQLTVARKLLSQ
+812 IYQPQLVVARKLLSQ
-827 VCAIADSGNQS
+827 VCAIADSGSQS
-838 LDLGHFSKVDFIV
+838 LDLGHFSKVDFII

-920 VHDNAHIDLTS
+920 VHDNSHVELTS
-931 AISSSLSHGEP
+931 VISGSLSHGEP

-956 TEAFNLLVLQVSSFP
+956 LEAFNLLVLQVTSCP
-971 YALQTQQSR
+971 YTLQTQQSR
-980 ISSSNEVH
+980 ISASNEVH
-988 WIQFDN
+988 WIQLDSTEA
-994 MEEMGSEEKLYFGLN
+994 MSCEEKLYFGLN

-1017 GITSPLLRCDENFEK
+1017 GVTSPLLRCDETFEK

-1040 YPRLHSMVIRC
+1040 YPRLHSMVVRC

-1080 SIMDDLITAPGKNR
+1080 SILDDLLSSPGKTKSGR
-1094 NGCGHMLIIRVP
+1094 GHMLILRVP
-1106 SVQLAMLARERLQ
+1106 SVQLAMLAKERLQ

-1124 LGLQYRFEILLGNPA
+1124 LGLQYRFEIILGNPA
-1139 SEFTV
+1139 SELSV
-1144 AKHFVTRLK
+1144 ATHFVARLK
-1153 AWRGN
+1153 TWRGN
-1158 EQEDWVPRTYQD
+1158 EAEEWTPRTYQD

-1175 CIVILTGKDT
+1175 CIVILTGKDP
-1185 LGETFPRSLKYCDL
+1185 LGESFPRSLKYCDL

-1215 VGLACCYVSKG
+1215 VGLACCYVSKEV
-1226 AIRGSIVALDLSEK
+1226 IRGPTVALDLSGK
-1240 EHEKANI
+1240 ERERAAV
-1247 SENDSDE
+1247 SENDTEE

-1265 SSAVTGTSGSI
+1265 SSAVLEPLVSTGFSLLRDQGRELGKRQSEQEK
-1276 AENGVSSSSAVDKSQ
+1276 AFPPECNEL
-1291 KQPVSLNFQNV
+1291 QPLGGREGGKPGGLPALCTISLLV
-1302 AVSSVDEG
+1302 PDH
-1310 TYPRSTAGETLKQEC
+1310 
-1325 DSLGNQ
+1325 
-1331 MASST
+1331 
-1336 TSKLSSSSVA
+1336 
-1346 RTFRWPSQS
+1346 SQS
-1355 VKECKTLHAAL
+1355 SE
-1366 PRIVIMSKAAYCLL
+1366 
-1380 GSQKSGHLPSS
+1380 
-1391 SSLLPHA
+1391 
-1398 DVSWLS
+1398 VS
-1404 SLRPLLP
+1404 
-1411 KDMNGEEQSLYYRQ
+1411 
-1425 WTTARQHH
+1425 
-1433 VDYNNQSESAGLRS
+1433 QSEGE
-1447 FHPRR
+1447 P
-1452 LLLTGPPQVGKTG
+1452 
-1465 SYLQFLRI
+1465 
-1473 LFRMLIR
+1473 
-1480 LLEVDVYDE
+1480 
-1489 EEINANST
+1489 
-1497 ESSEITQ
+1497 
-1504 SSNDHWPD
+1504 WPD
-1512 VEIFS
+1512 IESFS
-1517 KITFDLSVHDTKYG
+1517 KMPFDVSVHDPKY
-1531 SMSPV
+1531 SLMSLV
-1536 YTEQLSRVKQE
+1536 YTEKLAGVKQE
-1547 ASKET
+1547 AIKESR
-1552 KVEEPR
+1552 VEEPQ
-1558 KRETVSMMLTKYSA
+1558 KRETVSMMLTKYAA

-1580 QCHQYMDINPA
+1580 QCHQYMDFTSA
-1591 AQMTDSTLH
+1591 SQMSDSTLH
-1600 AFTFSSSMLG
+1600 AFTFSSSVLG
-1610 EEVQLHFIIPKSKEN
+1610 EEVQLYFIIPKSKES

-1645 DKQNLNAVKSPIFTP
+1645 DKNLNAVKSPIFTP

-1671 LYHAMEGISHL
+1671 LFHAMEGISHL

-1762 NIHSVQEQ
+1762 HIHSVQEQ
-1770 SSQSMEPGS
+1770 TSQPMETGVS
-1779 TSKNVSLKSVLQ
+1779 SKNVSLRSVLQ

-1802 AILGIQKWNSKLNS
+1802 AILGIQKWSS
-1816 RGSKP
+1816 RLTSQSLKA

-1835 VDLTQNV
+1835 IDLTQNV
-1842 QYDLN
+1842 QYDFN

-1879 IQVGGQKDFAIKPK
+1879 VQVGGQRDFIIKPK
-1893 IMVSESV
+1893 IMVSESL
-1900 APIIPLQYVCAPD
+1900 APILPLQYVCAPD

-1934 TYKLFPKAIHNFKN
+1934 SYKLFPKAIHNFKS

-1972 HSINVNC
+1972 HSSNVNC
-1979 EGVYFSGLLL
+1979 EGVCFSGLLL

-2045 ANCIDDKPLYFLTGR
+2045 ANSSDDKPLYFLTGR
-2060 HI
+2060 HV